1 MQAKRASKCFL
12 LSILLAVLPAPATTA
27 QAHQSVGLV
36 LSGGGAKGIAHI
48 GLIQAL
54 EDNDIPIDYITG
66 TSMGAIV
73 GGLYACGYTPAEMMA
88 LINSEYFGYLSSGKN
103 DPAFTYYFSKAAPSP
118 QMFAMSVGRRDSAER
133 SNTFN
138 PQSLISPMPMSFGF
152 MQIFSAYG
160 AQCRGDFDRL
170 FVPFRCVASDVTEK
184 RKKVMGSGD
193 LGESVRASMSFPLIF
208 QATEIDGQV
217 LYDGGIYDN
226 FPVDVMQT
234 EFAPSVIL
242 GSDVSAP
249 DKGPAN
255 SYFQQL
261 DLLVSRAQSY
271 EVPAEAGIRIRID
284 VSNFGL
290 LDWDRADA
298 IYRAGYRRGIEMM
311 DSIKARVHTRADST
325 ARSIRRA
332 VFKSAT
338 PALRFD
344 SVRVEGAGK
353 RQNEYIRYLF
363 RPAKGTDT
371 IGVDRA
377 RLAFYRALSSGKM
390 SYLRP
395 RARLSE
401 GSSDLFTLDLKAKVK
416 SDFDV
421 GAGAYITSSNNSYL
435 YLRGGYSSLS
445 FSSVSTDLEAWIGQS
460 YMAGALS
467 GRLYIAS
474 ALPSALVLN
483 AVASRRKYYE
493 NEELF
498 FRDNEPA
505 FVTAHE
511 YFAKLAWS
519 MAAGRSG
526 CIDIGLGGGKLRN
539 TFYSAG
545 HADGYREG
553 RHHVDFALGQA
564 FAGYRASTLDNINYP
579 LTGSSLSATFAAVL
593 GKVRCGQAGIDG
605 RGTDRRTAWLQL
617 DAHWRRYTPLSRR
630 WVLGTEARALLS
642 GRKLPGGYEASISSA
657 PAYSPTPAS
666 TNTFNPAFRA
676 NSFVA
681 ATVVP
686 VYKFNSSLSA
696 RLSASVFAPLR
707 GIREGEGGS
716 ARFGKCLDSAEFFGE
731 LDLVYA
737 LPFGNIAGY
746 CNYSS
751 DPGKFRF
758 GISFGIYLP
767 APTFL

>member
-1 MQAKRASKCFL
+1 MQAIRASRCLF
-12 LSILLAVLPAPATTA
+12 LSILLSVLPALLKA

-73 GGLYACGYTPAEMMA
+73 GGLYACGYTPAEMME
-88 LINSEYFGYLSSGKN
+88 LINSDYFGYLSSGKA
-103 DPAFTYYFSKAAPSP
+103 DPAFTYYFSKGSPSP
-118 QMFAMSVGRRDSAER
+118 QMFAMSVGGRDSTAR
-133 SNTFN
+133 SKIFN

-160 AQCRGDFDRL
+160 AQCDGNFDRL
-170 FVPFRCVASDVTEK
+170 FVPFRCVASDVAQK
-184 RKKVMGSGD
+184 RKKVMGAGD
-193 LGESVRASMSFPLIF
+193 LGESIRASMSFPLIF

-226 FPVDVMQT
+226 FPVGVMQT
-234 EFAPSVIL
+234 EFAPSVII

-249 DKGPAN
+249 SDGPAN

-271 EVPAEAGIRIRID
+271 EVPPETGIKVRID

-298 IYRAGYRRGIEMM
+298 IYRAGYSRGIEMM
-311 DSIKARVHTRADST
+311 DSIKARIPTRADST
-325 ARSIRRA
+325 ARRLRRA
-332 VFKSAT
+332 VFKSGT

-344 SVRVEGAGK
+344 SVNVEGATK
-353 RQNEYIRYLF
+353 RQNEYIKYLF
-363 RPAKGTDT
+363 HPAKGTDT
-371 IGVDRA
+371 IGIDRA

-395 RARLSE
+395 RAHVNNDSA
-401 GSSDLFTLDLKAKVK
+401 GLFTLDLKALVK
-416 SDFDV
+416 SNFSV

-445 FSSVSTDLEAWIGQS
+445 FSSVSTDIEAWIGQS
-460 YMAGALS
+460 YMAGALT
-467 GRLYIAS
+467 GRLDIAS

-493 NEELF
+493 DEELF

-511 YFAKLAWS
+511 YFAKLAWA
-519 MAAGRSG
+519 MAAGRRG
-526 CIDIGLGGGKLRN
+526 CVDIGLGGGKLRN
-539 TFYSAG
+539 TFYSPG
-545 HADGYREG
+545 HEGGYREG

-564 FAGYRASTLDNINYP
+564 FAAYRSSTLDNINYP
-579 LTGSSLSATFAAVL
+579 LSGSSLNASFAAVL
-593 GKVRCGQAGIDG
+593 GKATCGQAGADG
-605 RGTDRRTAWLQL
+605 RGTDKHMAWLQL
-617 DAHWRRYTPLSRR
+617 DAHWRNYISLGRH

-642 GRKLPGGYEASISSA
+642 NRPLPGSYEASVSSA

-666 TNTFNPAFRA
+666 TNTFNPALRA
-676 NSFVA
+676 NSFLA

-696 RLSASVFAPLR
+696 RFSASVFAPLR
-707 GIREGEGGS
+707 GIREGDGGT
-716 ARFGKCLDSAEFFGE
+716 ARFGRCFDSTEFFGE
-731 LDLVYA
+731 LNLVYA

-751 DPGKFRF
+751 SPGKFHG

-767 APTFL
+767 APSFL

>member
-1 MQAKRASKCFL
+1 MQAIRASRCLF
-12 LSILLAVLPAPATTA
+12 LSILLSVLPALLKA

-73 GGLYACGYTPAEMMA
+73 GGLYACGYTPAEMME
-88 LINSEYFGYLSSGKN
+88 LINSDYFGYLSSGKA
-103 DPAFTYYFSKAAPSP
+103 DPAFTYYFSKGSPSP
-118 QMFAMSVGRRDSAER
+118 QMFAMSVGGRDSTAR
-133 SNTFN
+133 SKIFN

-160 AQCRGDFDRL
+160 AQCGGNFDRL
-170 FVPFRCVASDVTEK
+170 FVPFRCVASDVAQK

-193 LGESVRASMSFPLIF
+193 LGESIRASMSFPLIF

-226 FPVDVMQT
+226 FPVGVMQT
-234 EFAPSVIL
+234 EFAPSVII

-249 DKGPAN
+249 SDGPAN

-271 EVPAEAGIRIRID
+271 EVPPETGIKVRID

-298 IYRAGYRRGIEMM
+298 IYRAGYSRGIEMM
-311 DSIKARVHTRADST
+311 DSIKARIPTRADST
-325 ARSIRRA
+325 ARRLRRA
-332 VFKSAT
+332 VFKSGT

-344 SVRVEGAGK
+344 SVNVEGATK
-353 RQNEYIRYLF
+353 RQNEYIKYLF
-363 RPAKGTDT
+363 HPAKGTDT
-371 IGVDRA
+371 IGIDRA

-395 RARLSE
+395 RAHVNNDSA
-401 GSSDLFTLDLKAKVK
+401 GLFTLDLKALVK
-416 SDFDV
+416 SNFSV

-445 FSSVSTDLEAWIGQS
+445 FSSVSTDIEAWIGQS
-460 YMAGALS
+460 YMAGALT
-467 GRLYIAS
+467 GRLDIAS

-493 NEELF
+493 DEELF

-511 YFAKLAWS
+511 YFAKLAWA
-519 MAAGRSG
+519 MAAGRRG
-526 CIDIGLGGGKLRN
+526 CVDIGLGGGKLRN
-539 TFYSAG
+539 TFYSPG
-545 HADGYREG
+545 HEGGYREG

-564 FAGYRASTLDNINYP
+564 YAAYRSSTLDNINYP
-579 LTGSSLSATFAAVL
+579 LSGSSLNASFAAVL
-593 GKVRCGQAGIDG
+593 GKATCGQAGADG
-605 RGTDRRTAWLQL
+605 RGTDKHMAWLQL
-617 DAHWRRYTPLSRR
+617 DAHWRNYISLGRH

-642 GRKLPGGYEASISSA
+642 NRPLPGSYEASVSSA

-676 NSFVA
+676 NSFLA

-696 RLSASVFAPLR
+696 RFSASVFAPLR
-707 GIREGEGGS
+707 GIREGDGGT
-716 ARFGKCLDSAEFFGE
+716 ARFGRCFDSTEFFGE
-731 LDLVYA
+731 LNLVYA

-751 DPGKFRF
+751 SPGKFHG

-767 APTFL
+767 APSFL

>member
-1 MQAKRASKCFL
+1 MQAMRASRCLF
-12 LSILLAVLPAPATTA
+12 LSILLSVLPALLKA

-73 GGLYACGYTPAEMMA
+73 GGLYACGYTPAEMME
-88 LINSEYFGYLSSGKN
+88 LINSDYFGYLSAGKA
-103 DPAFTYYFSKAAPSP
+103 DPAFTYYFSKGSPSP
-118 QMFAMSVGRRDSAER
+118 QMFAMSVGGRDSTAR
-133 SNTFN
+133 SKIFN

-160 AQCRGDFDRL
+160 AQCGGNFDRL
-170 FVPFRCVASDVTEK
+170 FVPFRCVASDVAQK
-184 RKKVMGSGD
+184 RKKVMGAGD
-193 LGESVRASMSFPLIF
+193 LGESIRASMSFPLIF

-226 FPVDVMQT
+226 FPVGVMQT
-234 EFAPSVIL
+234 EFAPSVII

-249 DKGPAN
+249 SDGPAN
-255 SYFQQL
+255 SYFQQI

-271 EVPAEAGIRIRID
+271 EVPPETGIKVRID

-298 IYRAGYRRGIEMM
+298 IYRTGYRRGVEMM
-311 DSIKARVHTRADST
+311 DSIKARIPTRADST
-325 ARSIRRA
+325 ARRLRRA
-332 VFKSAT
+332 VFKSGT

-344 SVRVEGAGK
+344 SVNVEGATK
-353 RQNEYIRYLF
+353 RQNEYIKYLF
-363 RPAKGTDT
+363 HPAKGTDT
-371 IGVDRA
+371 IGIDRA

-395 RARLSE
+395 RAHVNNDSA
-401 GSSDLFTLDLKAKVK
+401 GLFTLDLKALVK
-416 SDFDV
+416 SNFSV

-445 FSSVSTDLEAWIGQS
+445 FSSVSTDIEAWIGQS
-460 YMAGALS
+460 YMAGALT
-467 GRLYIAS
+467 GRLDIAS

-493 NEELF
+493 DEELF

-511 YFAKLAWS
+511 YFAKLAWA

-526 CIDIGLGGGKLRN
+526 CVDIGLGGGKLRN
-539 TFYSAG
+539 TFYSPG
-545 HADGYREG
+545 HEGGYREG

-564 FAGYRASTLDNINYP
+564 YAAYRSSTLDNINYP
-579 LTGSSLSATFAAVL
+579 LSGSSLNASFAAVL
-593 GKVRCGQAGIDG
+593 GKATCGQAGADG
-605 RGTDRRTAWLQL
+605 RGTDKHMAWLQL
-617 DAHWRRYTPLSRR
+617 DAHWRNYISLGRH

-642 GRKLPGGYEASISSA
+642 NRPLPGSYEASVSSA

-676 NSFVA
+676 NSFLA

-696 RLSASVFAPLR
+696 RFSASVFAPLR
-707 GIREGEGGS
+707 GIREGDGGT
-716 ARFGKCLDSAEFFGE
+716 ARFGRCFDSTEFFGE
-731 LDLVYA
+731 LNLVYA

-751 DPGKFRF
+751 SPGKFHG

-767 APTFL
+767 APSFL

>member
-1 MQAKRASKCFL
+1 MQAMRASRCLF
-12 LSILLAVLPAPATTA
+12 LSILLTVLPALLKA

-73 GGLYACGYTPAEMMA
+73 GGLYACGYTPAEMME
-88 LINSEYFGYLSSGKN
+88 LINSDYFGYLSSGKA
-103 DPAFTYYFSKAAPSP
+103 DPAFTYYFSKGSPSP
-118 QMFAMSVGRRDSAER
+118 QMFAMSVGGRDSTAR
-133 SNTFN
+133 SKIFN

-160 AQCRGDFDRL
+160 AQCGGNFDRL
-170 FVPFRCVASDVTEK
+170 FVPFRCVASDVAQK
-184 RKKVMGSGD
+184 RKKVMGAGD
-193 LGESVRASMSFPLIF
+193 LGESIRASMSFPLIF

-226 FPVDVMQT
+226 FPVGVMQT
-234 EFAPSVIL
+234 EFAPSVII

-249 DKGPAN
+249 SDGPAN

-271 EVPAEAGIRIRID
+271 EVPPEAGIKVRID

-311 DSIKARVHTRADST
+311 DSIKTRIPTRADST
-325 ARSIRRA
+325 ARRLRRA
-332 VFKSAT
+332 VFKSGT

-344 SVRVEGAGK
+344 SVNVEGATK
-353 RQNEYIRYLF
+353 RQNEYIKYLF
-363 RPAKGTDT
+363 HPAKGTDT
-371 IGVDRA
+371 IGIDRA

-395 RARLSE
+395 RAHVNNDSA
-401 GSSDLFTLDLKAKVK
+401 GLFTLDLKALVK
-416 SDFDV
+416 SNFSV

-445 FSSVSTDLEAWIGQS
+445 FSSVSTDIEAWIGQS
-460 YMAGALS
+460 YMAGALT
-467 GRLYIAS
+467 GRLDIAS
-474 ALPSALVLN
+474 ALPSALVLK

-493 NEELF
+493 DEELF

-511 YFAKLAWS
+511 YFAKLAWA

-526 CIDIGLGGGKLRN
+526 CVDIGLGGGKLRN
-539 TFYSAG
+539 TFYSPG
-545 HADGYREG
+545 HQGGYREG

-564 FAGYRASTLDNINYP
+564 YAAYRSSTLDNINYP
-579 LTGSSLSATFAAVL
+579 LSGSSLNASFAAVL
-593 GKVRCGQAGIDG
+593 GKATCGQAGADG
-605 RGTDRRTAWLQL
+605 RGTDKHMAWLQL
-617 DAHWRRYTPLSRR
+617 DAHWRNYISLGRH

-642 GRKLPGGYEASISSA
+642 NRPLPGSYEASVSSA

-676 NSFVA
+676 NSFLA

-696 RLSASVFAPLR
+696 RFSASVFAPLR
-707 GIREGEGGS
+707 GIREGDGGT
-716 ARFGKCLDSAEFFGE
+716 ARFGRCFDSTEFFGE
-731 LDLVYA
+731 LNLVYA

-751 DPGKFRF
+751 SPGKFHG

-767 APTFL
+767 APSFL

>member
-1 MQAKRASKCFL
+1 MQAMRASRCLF
-12 LSILLAVLPAPATTA
+12 LSILLTVLPVLLKA

-73 GGLYACGYTPAEMMA
+73 GGLYACGYTPAEMME
-88 LINSEYFGYLSSGKN
+88 LINSDYFGYLSSGKA
-103 DPAFTYYFSKAAPSP
+103 DPAFTYYFSKGSPSP
-118 QMFAMSVGRRDSAER
+118 QMFAMSVGGRDSTAR
-133 SNTFN
+133 SKIFN

-160 AQCRGDFDRL
+160 AQCDGNFDRL
-170 FVPFRCVASDVTEK
+170 FVPFRCVASDVAQK

-193 LGESVRASMSFPLIF
+193 LGESIRASMSFPLIF

-226 FPVDVMQT
+226 FPVGVMQT
-234 EFAPSVIL
+234 EFAPSVII

-249 DKGPAN
+249 SDGPAN

-271 EVPAEAGIRIRID
+271 EVPPEAGIKVRID

-311 DSIKARVHTRADST
+311 DSIKTRIPTRADST
-325 ARSIRRA
+325 ARRLRRA
-332 VFKSAT
+332 VFKSGT

-344 SVRVEGAGK
+344 SVNVEGATK
-353 RQNEYIRYLF
+353 RQNEYIKYLF
-363 RPAKGTDT
+363 HPAKGTDT
-371 IGVDRA
+371 IGIDRA

-395 RARLSE
+395 RAHVNNDSA
-401 GSSDLFTLDLKAKVK
+401 GLFTLDLKALVK
-416 SDFDV
+416 SNFSV

-445 FSSVSTDLEAWIGQS
+445 FSSVSTDIEAWIGQS
-460 YMAGALS
+460 YMAGALT
-467 GRLYIAS
+467 GRLDIAS

-493 NEELF
+493 DEELF

-511 YFAKLAWS
+511 YFAKLAWA
-519 MAAGRSG
+519 MAAGRRG
-526 CIDIGLGGGKLRN
+526 CVDIGLGGGKLRN
-539 TFYSAG
+539 TFYSPG
-545 HADGYREG
+545 HEGGYREG

-564 FAGYRASTLDNINYP
+564 FAAYRSSTLDNINYP
-579 LTGSSLSATFAAVL
+579 LSGSSLNASFAAVL
-593 GKVRCGQAGIDG
+593 GKATCGQAGADG
-605 RGTDRRTAWLQL
+605 RGTDKHMAWLQL
-617 DAHWRRYTPLSRR
+617 DAHWRNYISLGRH

-642 GRKLPGGYEASISSA
+642 NRPLPGSYEASVSSA

-676 NSFVA
+676 NSFLA

-696 RLSASVFAPLR
+696 RFSASVFAPLR
-707 GIREGEGGS
+707 GIREGDGGT
-716 ARFGKCLDSAEFFGE
+716 ARFGRCFDSTEFFGE
-731 LDLVYA
+731 LNLVYA

-751 DPGKFRF
+751 SPGKFHG

-767 APTFL
+767 APSFL

>member
-1 MQAKRASKCFL
+1 MQAMRASRCLF
-12 LSILLAVLPAPATTA
+12 LSILLSVLPALLKA

-73 GGLYACGYTPAEMMA
+73 GGLYACGYTPAEMME
-88 LINSEYFGYLSSGKN
+88 LINSDYFGYLSSGKA
-103 DPAFTYYFSKAAPSP
+103 DPAFTYYFSKGSPSP
-118 QMFAMSVGRRDSAER
+118 QMFAMSVGGRDSTAR
-133 SNTFN
+133 SKIFN

-160 AQCRGDFDRL
+160 AQCGGNFDRL
-170 FVPFRCVASDVTEK
+170 FVPFRCVASDVAQK
-184 RKKVMGSGD
+184 RKKVMGAGD
-193 LGESVRASMSFPLIF
+193 LGESIRASMSFPLIF

-226 FPVDVMQT
+226 FPVGVMQT
-234 EFAPSVIL
+234 EFAPSVII

-249 DKGPAN
+249 SDGPAN

-271 EVPAEAGIRIRID
+271 EVPPETGIKVRID

-298 IYRAGYRRGIEMM
+298 IYRAGYSRGIEMM
-311 DSIKARVHTRADST
+311 DSIKARIPTRADST
-325 ARSIRRA
+325 ARRLRRA
-332 VFKSAT
+332 VFKSGT

-344 SVRVEGAGK
+344 SVNVEGATK
-353 RQNEYIRYLF
+353 RQNEYIKYLF
-363 RPAKGTDT
+363 HPAKGTDT
-371 IGVDRA
+371 IGIDRA

-395 RARLSE
+395 RAHVNNDSA
-401 GSSDLFTLDLKAKVK
+401 GLFTLDLKALVK
-416 SDFDV
+416 SNFSV

-445 FSSVSTDLEAWIGQS
+445 FSSVSTDIEAWIGQS
-460 YMAGALS
+460 YMAGALT
-467 GRLYIAS
+467 GRLDIAS

-493 NEELF
+493 DEELF

-511 YFAKLAWS
+511 YFAKLAWA
-519 MAAGRSG
+519 MAAGRRG
-526 CIDIGLGGGKLRN
+526 CVDIGLGGGKLRN
-539 TFYSAG
+539 TFYSPG
-545 HADGYREG
+545 HEGGYREG

-564 FAGYRASTLDNINYP
+564 YAAYRSSTLDNINYP
-579 LTGSSLSATFAAVL
+579 LSGSSLNASFAAVL
-593 GKVRCGQAGIDG
+593 GKATCGQAGADG
-605 RGTDRRTAWLQL
+605 RGTDKHMAWLQL
-617 DAHWRRYTPLSRR
+617 DAHWRNYISLGRH

-642 GRKLPGGYEASISSA
+642 NRPLPGSYEASVSSA

-666 TNTFNPAFRA
+666 TNTFNPALRA
-676 NSFVA
+676 NSFLA

-696 RLSASVFAPLR
+696 RFSASVFAPLR
-707 GIREGEGGS
+707 GIREGDGGT
-716 ARFGKCLDSAEFFGE
+716 ARFGRCFDSTEFFGE
-731 LDLVYA
+731 LNLVYA

-751 DPGKFRF
+751 SPGKFHG

-767 APTFL
+767 APSFL

>member
-1 MQAKRASKCFL
+1 MQAIRASRCLF
-12 LSILLAVLPAPATTA
+12 LSILLSVLPALLKA

-73 GGLYACGYTPAEMMA
+73 GGLYACGYTPAEMME
-88 LINSEYFGYLSSGKN
+88 LINSDYFGYLSSGKA
-103 DPAFTYYFSKAAPSP
+103 DPAFTYYFSKGSPSP
-118 QMFAMSVGRRDSAER
+118 QMFAMSVGGRDSTAR
-133 SNTFN
+133 SKIFN

-160 AQCRGDFDRL
+160 AQCDGNFDRL
-170 FVPFRCVASDVTEK
+170 FVPFRCVASDVAQK
-184 RKKVMGSGD
+184 RKKVMGAGD
-193 LGESVRASMSFPLIF
+193 LGESIRASMSFPLIF

-226 FPVDVMQT
+226 FPVGVMQT
-234 EFAPSVIL
+234 EFAPSVII

-249 DKGPAN
+249 SDGPAN

-271 EVPAEAGIRIRID
+271 EVPPETGIKVRID

-311 DSIKARVHTRADST
+311 DSIKTRIPTRADST
-325 ARSIRRA
+325 ARRLRRA
-332 VFKSAT
+332 VFKSGT

-344 SVRVEGAGK
+344 SVNVEGATK
-353 RQNEYIRYLF
+353 RQNEYIKYLF
-363 RPAKGTDT
+363 HPAKGTDT
-371 IGVDRA
+371 IGIDRA

-395 RARLSE
+395 RAHVNNDSA
-401 GSSDLFTLDLKAKVK
+401 GLFTLDLKALVK
-416 SDFDV
+416 SNFSV

-445 FSSVSTDLEAWIGQS
+445 FSSVSTDIEAWIGQS
-460 YMAGALS
+460 YMAGALT
-467 GRLYIAS
+467 GRLDIAS

-493 NEELF
+493 DEELF

-511 YFAKLAWS
+511 YFAKLAWA
-519 MAAGRSG
+519 MAAGRRG
-526 CIDIGLGGGKLRN
+526 CVDIGLGGGKLRN
-539 TFYSAG
+539 TFYSPG
-545 HADGYREG
+545 HEGGYREG

-564 FAGYRASTLDNINYP
+564 FAAYRSSTLDNINYP
-579 LTGSSLSATFAAVL
+579 LSGSSLNASFAAVL
-593 GKVRCGQAGIDG
+593 GKATCGQAGADG
-605 RGTDRRTAWLQL
+605 RGTDKHMAWLQL
-617 DAHWRRYTPLSRR
+617 DAHWRNYISLGRH

-642 GRKLPGGYEASISSA
+642 NRPLPGSYEASVSSA

-666 TNTFNPAFRA
+666 TNTFNPALRA
-676 NSFVA
+676 NSFLA

-696 RLSASVFAPLR
+696 RFSASVFAPLR
-707 GIREGEGGS
+707 GIREGDGGT
-716 ARFGKCLDSAEFFGE
+716 ARFGRCFDSTEFFGE
-731 LDLVYA
+731 LNLVYA

-751 DPGKFRF
+751 SPGKFHG

-767 APTFL
+767 APSFL

>member
-1 MQAKRASKCFL
+1 MQAIRASRCLF
-12 LSILLAVLPAPATTA
+12 LSILLTVLPALLKA

-73 GGLYACGYTPAEMMA
+73 GGLYACGYTPAEMME
-88 LINSEYFGYLSSGKN
+88 LINSDYFGYLSSGKA
-103 DPAFTYYFSKAAPSP
+103 DPAFTYYFSKGSPSP
-118 QMFAMSVGRRDSAER
+118 QMFAMSVGGRDSTAR
-133 SNTFN
+133 SKIFN

-160 AQCRGDFDRL
+160 AQCGGNFDRL
-170 FVPFRCVASDVTEK
+170 FVPFRCVASDVAQK
-184 RKKVMGSGD
+184 RKKVMGAGD
-193 LGESVRASMSFPLIF
+193 LGESIRASMSFPLIF

-226 FPVDVMQT
+226 FPVGVMQT
-234 EFAPSVIL
+234 EFAPSVII

-249 DKGPAN
+249 SDGPAN

-271 EVPAEAGIRIRID
+271 EVPPETGIKVRID

-298 IYRAGYRRGIEMM
+298 IYRAGYSRGIEMM
-311 DSIKARVHTRADST
+311 DSIKARIPTRADST
-325 ARSIRRA
+325 ARRLRRA
-332 VFKSAT
+332 VFKSGT

-344 SVRVEGAGK
+344 SVNVEGATK
-353 RQNEYIRYLF
+353 RQNEYIKYLF
-363 RPAKGTDT
+363 HPAKGTDT
-371 IGVDRA
+371 IGIDRA

-395 RARLSE
+395 RAHVNNDSA
-401 GSSDLFTLDLKAKVK
+401 GLFTLDLKALVK
-416 SDFDV
+416 SNFSV

-445 FSSVSTDLEAWIGQS
+445 FSSVSTDIEAWIGQS
-460 YMAGALS
+460 YMAGALT
-467 GRLYIAS
+467 GRLDIAS

-493 NEELF
+493 DEELF

-511 YFAKLAWS
+511 YFAKLAWA

-526 CIDIGLGGGKLRN
+526 CVDIGLGGGKLRN
-539 TFYSAG
+539 TFYSPG
-545 HADGYREG
+545 HEGGYREG

-564 FAGYRASTLDNINYP
+564 YAAYRSSTLDNINYP
-579 LTGSSLSATFAAVL
+579 LSGSSLNASFAAVL
-593 GKVRCGQAGIDG
+593 GKATCGQAGADG
-605 RGTDRRTAWLQL
+605 RGTDKHMAWLQL
-617 DAHWRRYTPLSRR
+617 DAHWRNYISLGRH

-642 GRKLPGGYEASISSA
+642 NRPLPGSYEASVSSA

-676 NSFVA
+676 NSFLA

-696 RLSASVFAPLR
+696 RFSASVFAPLR
-707 GIREGEGGS
+707 GIREGDGGT
-716 ARFGKCLDSAEFFGE
+716 ARFGRCFDSTEFFGE
-731 LDLVYA
+731 LNLVYA

-751 DPGKFRF
+751 SPGKFHG

-767 APTFL
+767 APSFL

>member
-1 MQAKRASKCFL
+1 MQAMRASRCLF
-12 LSILLAVLPAPATTA
+12 LSILLSVLPALLKA

-73 GGLYACGYTPAEMMA
+73 GGLYACGYTPAEMME
-88 LINSEYFGYLSSGKN
+88 LINSDYFGYLSAGKA
-103 DPAFTYYFSKAAPSP
+103 DPAFTYYFSKGSPSP
-118 QMFAMSVGRRDSAER
+118 QMFAMSVGGRDSTAR
-133 SNTFN
+133 SKIFN

-160 AQCRGDFDRL
+160 AQCGGNFDRL
-170 FVPFRCVASDVTEK
+170 FVPFRCVASDVAQK
-184 RKKVMGSGD
+184 RKKVMGAGD
-193 LGESVRASMSFPLIF
+193 LGESIRASMSFPLIF

-226 FPVDVMQT
+226 FPVGVMQT
-234 EFAPSVIL
+234 EFAPSVII

-249 DKGPAN
+249 SDGPAN

-271 EVPAEAGIRIRID
+271 EVPPETGIKVRID

-298 IYRAGYRRGIEMM
+298 IYRTGYRRGVEMM
-311 DSIKARVHTRADST
+311 DSIKARIPTRADST
-325 ARSIRRA
+325 ARRLRRA
-332 VFKSAT
+332 VFKSGT

-344 SVRVEGAGK
+344 SVNVEGATK
-353 RQNEYIRYLF
+353 RQNEYIKYLF
-363 RPAKGTDT
+363 HPAKGTDT
-371 IGVDRA
+371 IGIDRA

-395 RARLSE
+395 RAHVNNDSA
-401 GSSDLFTLDLKAKVK
+401 GLFTLDLKALVK
-416 SDFDV
+416 SNFSV

-445 FSSVSTDLEAWIGQS
+445 FSSVSTDIEAWIGQS
-460 YMAGALS
+460 YMAGALT
-467 GRLYIAS
+467 GRLDIAS

-493 NEELF
+493 DEELF

-511 YFAKLAWS
+511 YFAKLAWD

-526 CIDIGLGGGKLRN
+526 CVDIGLGGGKLRN
-539 TFYSAG
+539 TFYSPG
-545 HADGYREG
+545 HEGGYREG

-564 FAGYRASTLDNINYP
+564 YAAYRSSTLDNINYP
-579 LTGSSLSATFAAVL
+579 LSGSSLNASFAAVL
-593 GKVRCGQAGIDG
+593 GKATCGQAGADG
-605 RGTDRRTAWLQL
+605 RGTDKHMAWLQL
-617 DAHWRRYTPLSRR
+617 DAHWRNYISLGRH

-642 GRKLPGGYEASISSA
+642 NRPLPGSYEASVSSA

-676 NSFVA
+676 NSFLA

-696 RLSASVFAPLR
+696 RFSASVFAPLR
-707 GIREGEGGS
+707 GIREGDGGT
-716 ARFGKCLDSAEFFGE
+716 ARFGRCFDSTEFFGE
-731 LDLVYA
+731 LNLVYA

-751 DPGKFRF
+751 SPGKFHG

-767 APTFL
+767 APSFL

>member
-1 MQAKRASKCFL
+1 MQAIRASRCLF
-12 LSILLAVLPAPATTA
+12 LSILLTVLPALLKA

-73 GGLYACGYTPAEMMA
+73 GGLYACGYTPAEMME
-88 LINSEYFGYLSSGKN
+88 LINSDYFGYLSSGKT
-103 DPAFTYYFSKAAPSP
+103 DPAFTYYFSKGSPSP
-118 QMFAMSVGRRDSAER
+118 QMFAMSVGGRDSTAR
-133 SNTFN
+133 SKIFN

-160 AQCRGDFDRL
+160 AQCGGNFDRL
-170 FVPFRCVASDVTEK
+170 FVPFRCVASDVAQK
-184 RKKVMGSGD
+184 RKKVMGAGD
-193 LGESVRASMSFPLIF
+193 LGESIRASMSFPLIF

-226 FPVDVMQT
+226 FPVGVMQT
-234 EFAPSVIL
+234 EFAPSVII

-249 DKGPAN
+249 SDGPAN

-271 EVPAEAGIRIRID
+271 DVPPEAGIKVRID

-298 IYRAGYRRGIEMM
+298 IYRAGYSRGIEMM
-311 DSIKARVHTRADST
+311 DSIKARIPTRADST
-325 ARSIRRA
+325 ARRLRRV
-332 VFKSAT
+332 VFKSGT

-344 SVRVEGAGK
+344 SVNVEGATK
-353 RQNEYIRYLF
+353 RQNEYIKYLF
-363 RPAKGTDT
+363 HPAKGTDT
-371 IGVDRA
+371 IGIDRA

-395 RARLSE
+395 RAHVNNDSA
-401 GSSDLFTLDLKAKVK
+401 GLFTLDLKALVK
-416 SDFDV
+416 SNFSV

-445 FSSVSTDLEAWIGQS
+445 FSSVSTDIEAWIGQS
-460 YMAGALS
+460 YMAGALT
-467 GRLYIAS
+467 GRLDIAS

-493 NEELF
+493 DEELF

-511 YFAKLAWS
+511 YFAKLAWA

-526 CIDIGLGGGKLRN
+526 CVDIGLGGGKLRN
-539 TFYSAG
+539 TFYSPG
-545 HADGYREG
+545 HQGGYREG

-564 FAGYRASTLDNINYP
+564 YAAYRSSTLDNINYP
-579 LTGSSLSATFAAVL
+579 LSGSSLNASFAAVL
-593 GKVRCGQAGIDG
+593 GKATCGQAGADG
-605 RGTDRRTAWLQL
+605 RGTDKHMAWLQL
-617 DAHWRRYTPLSRR
+617 DAHWRNYISLGRH

-642 GRKLPGGYEASISSA
+642 NRPLPGSYEASVSSA

-666 TNTFNPAFRA
+666 TNTFNPALRA
-676 NSFVA
+676 NSFLA

-696 RLSASVFAPLR
+696 RFSASVFAPLR
-707 GIREGEGGS
+707 GIREGDGGT
-716 ARFGKCLDSAEFFGE
+716 ARFGRCFDSTEFFGE
-731 LDLVYA
+731 LNLVYA

-751 DPGKFRF
+751 SPGKFHG

-767 APTFL
+767 APSFL

>member
-1 MQAKRASKCFL
+1 MQAMRASRCLF
-12 LSILLAVLPAPATTA
+12 LSILLSVLPALLKA

-73 GGLYACGYTPAEMMA
+73 GGLYACGYTPAEMME
-88 LINSEYFGYLSSGKN
+88 LINSDYFGYLSAGKA
-103 DPAFTYYFSKAAPSP
+103 DPAFTYYFSKGSPSP
-118 QMFAMSVGRRDSAER
+118 QMFAMSVGGRDSTAR
-133 SNTFN
+133 SKIFN

-160 AQCRGDFDRL
+160 AQCGGNFDRL
-170 FVPFRCVASDVTEK
+170 FVPFRCVASDVAQK
-184 RKKVMGSGD
+184 RKKVMGAGD
-193 LGESVRASMSFPLIF
+193 LGESIRASMSFPLIF

-226 FPVDVMQT
+226 FPVGVMQT
-234 EFAPSVIL
+234 EFAPSVII

-249 DKGPAN
+249 SDGPAN

-271 EVPAEAGIRIRID
+271 EVPPETGIKVRID

-298 IYRAGYRRGIEMM
+298 IYRTGYRRGVEMM
-311 DSIKARVHTRADST
+311 DSIKARIPTRADST
-325 ARSIRRA
+325 ARRLRRA
-332 VFKSAT
+332 VFKSGT

-344 SVRVEGAGK
+344 SVNVEGATK
-353 RQNEYIRYLF
+353 RQNEYIKYLF
-363 RPAKGTDT
+363 HPAKGTDT
-371 IGVDRA
+371 IGIDRA

-395 RARLSE
+395 RAHVNNDSA
-401 GSSDLFTLDLKAKVK
+401 GLFTLDLKALVK
-416 SDFDV
+416 SNFSV

-445 FSSVSTDLEAWIGQS
+445 FSSVSTDIEAWIGQS
-460 YMAGALS
+460 YMAGALT
-467 GRLYIAS
+467 GRLDIAS

-493 NEELF
+493 DEELF

-511 YFAKLAWS
+511 YFAKLAWA

-526 CIDIGLGGGKLRN
+526 CVDIGLGGRKLRN
-539 TFYSAG
+539 TFYSPG
-545 HADGYREG
+545 HEGGYREG

-564 FAGYRASTLDNINYP
+564 YAAYRSSTLDNINYP
-579 LTGSSLSATFAAVL
+579 LSGSSLNASFAAVL
-593 GKVRCGQAGIDG
+593 GKATCGQAGADG
-605 RGTDRRTAWLQL
+605 RGTDKHMAWLQL
-617 DAHWRRYTPLSRR
+617 DAHWRNYISLGRH

-642 GRKLPGGYEASISSA
+642 NRPLPGSYEASVSSA

-676 NSFVA
+676 NSFLA

-696 RLSASVFAPLR
+696 RFSASVFAPLR
-707 GIREGEGGS
+707 GIREGDGGT
-716 ARFGKCLDSAEFFGE
+716 ARFGRCFDSTEFFGE
-731 LDLVYA
+731 LNLVYA

-751 DPGKFRF
+751 SPGKFHG

-767 APTFL
+767 APSFL

>member
-1 MQAKRASKCFL
+1 MQAIRASRCLF
-12 LSILLAVLPAPATTA
+12 LSILLGVLPALLKA

-73 GGLYACGYTPAEMMA
+73 GGLYACGYTPAEMME
-88 LINSEYFGYLSSGKN
+88 LINSDYFGYLSAGKA
-103 DPAFTYYFSKAAPSP
+103 DPAFTYYFSKGSPSP
-118 QMFAMSVGRRDSAER
+118 QMFAMSVGGRDSTAR
-133 SNTFN
+133 SKIFN

-160 AQCRGDFDRL
+160 AQCDGNFDRL
-170 FVPFRCVASDVTEK
+170 FVPFRCVASDVAQK

-193 LGESVRASMSFPLIF
+193 LGESIRASMSFPLIF

-226 FPVDVMQT
+226 FPVGVMQT
-234 EFAPSVIL
+234 EFAPSVII

-249 DKGPAN
+249 SDGPAN

-271 EVPAEAGIRIRID
+271 EVPPEAGIKVRID

-298 IYRAGYRRGIEMM
+298 ISRAGYRRGVEMM
-311 DSIKARVHTRADST
+311 DSIKTRIPTRADST
-325 ARSIRRA
+325 ARRLRRA
-332 VFKSAT
+332 VFKSGT

-344 SVRVEGAGK
+344 SVNVEGATK
-353 RQNEYIRYLF
+353 RQNEYIKYLF
-363 RPAKGTDT
+363 HPAKGTDT
-371 IGVDRA
+371 IGIDRA

-395 RARLSE
+395 RAHVNNDSA
-401 GSSDLFTLDLKAKVK
+401 GLFTLDLKALVK
-416 SDFDV
+416 SNFSV

-445 FSSVSTDLEAWIGQS
+445 FSSVSTDIEAWIGQS
-460 YMAGALS
+460 YMAGALT
-467 GRLYIAS
+467 GRLDIAS

-493 NEELF
+493 DEELF

-511 YFAKLAWS
+511 YFAKLAWA
-519 MAAGRSG
+519 MAAGRRG
-526 CIDIGLGGGKLRN
+526 CVDIGLGGGKLRN
-539 TFYSAG
+539 TFYSPG
-545 HADGYREG
+545 HEGGYREG

-564 FAGYRASTLDNINYP
+564 YAAYRSSTLDNINYP
-579 LTGSSLSATFAAVL
+579 LSGSSLNASFAAVL
-593 GKVRCGQAGIDG
+593 GKATCGQAGADG
-605 RGTDRRTAWLQL
+605 RGTDKHMAWLQL
-617 DAHWRRYTPLSRR
+617 DAHWRNYISLGRH

-642 GRKLPGGYEASISSA
+642 NRPLPGSYEASVSSA

-666 TNTFNPAFRA
+666 TNTFNPALRA
-676 NSFVA
+676 NSFLA

-696 RLSASVFAPLR
+696 RFSASVFAPLR
-707 GIREGEGGS
+707 GIREGDGGT
-716 ARFGKCLDSAEFFGE
+716 ARFGRCFDSTEFFGE
-731 LDLVYA
+731 LNLVYA

-751 DPGKFRF
+751 SPGKFHG

-767 APTFL
+767 APSFL

>member
-1 MQAKRASKCFL
+1 MQAIRASRCLF
-12 LSILLAVLPAPATTA
+12 LSILLTVLPALLKA

-73 GGLYACGYTPAEMMA
+73 GGLYACGYTPAEMME
-88 LINSEYFGYLSSGKN
+88 LINSDYFGYLSSGKT
-103 DPAFTYYFSKAAPSP
+103 DPAFTYYFTKGSPSP
-118 QMFAMSVGRRDSAER
+118 QMFAMSVGGRDSTAR
-133 SNTFN
+133 SKIFN

-160 AQCRGDFDRL
+160 AQCGGNFDRL
-170 FVPFRCVASDVTEK
+170 FVPFRCVASDVAQK
-184 RKKVMGSGD
+184 RKKVMGAGD
-193 LGESVRASMSFPLIF
+193 LGESIRASMSFPLIF

-226 FPVDVMQT
+226 FPVGVMQT
-234 EFAPSVIL
+234 EFAPSVII

-249 DKGPAN
+249 SDGPAN

-271 EVPAEAGIRIRID
+271 DVPPEAGIKVRID

-311 DSIKARVHTRADST
+311 DSIKTRIPTRADST
-325 ARSIRRA
+325 ARRLRRA
-332 VFKSAT
+332 VFKSGT

-344 SVRVEGAGK
+344 SVNVEGATK
-353 RQNEYIRYLF
+353 RQNEYIKYLF
-363 RPAKGTDT
+363 HPAKGTDT
-371 IGVDRA
+371 IGIDRA

-395 RARLSE
+395 RAHVNNDSA
-401 GSSDLFTLDLKAKVK
+401 GLFTLDLKALVK
-416 SDFDV
+416 SNFSV

-445 FSSVSTDLEAWIGQS
+445 FSSVSTDIEAWIGQS
-460 YMAGALS
+460 YMAGALT
-467 GRLYIAS
+467 GRLDIAS

-493 NEELF
+493 DEELF

-511 YFAKLAWS
+511 YFAKLAWA

-526 CIDIGLGGGKLRN
+526 CVDIGLGGGKLRN
-539 TFYSAG
+539 TFYSPG
-545 HADGYREG
+545 HQGGYREG

-564 FAGYRASTLDNINYP
+564 YAAYRSSTLDNINYP
-579 LTGSSLSATFAAVL
+579 LSGSSLNASFAAVL
-593 GKVRCGQAGIDG
+593 GKATCGQAGADG
-605 RGTDRRTAWLQL
+605 RGTDKHMAWLQL
-617 DAHWRRYTPLSRR
+617 DAHWRNYISLGRH

-642 GRKLPGGYEASISSA
+642 NRPLPGSYEASVSSA

-676 NSFVA
+676 NSFLA

-696 RLSASVFAPLR
+696 RFSASVFAPLR
-707 GIREGEGGS
+707 GIREGDGGT
-716 ARFGKCLDSAEFFGE
+716 ARFGRCFDSTEFFGE
-731 LDLVYA
+731 LNLVYA

-751 DPGKFRF
+751 SPGKFHG

-767 APTFL
+767 APSFL

>member
-1 MQAKRASKCFL
+1 MQAIRASRCLF
-12 LSILLAVLPAPATTA
+12 LSILLSVLPALLKA

-73 GGLYACGYTPAEMMA
+73 GGLYACGYTPAEMME
-88 LINSEYFGYLSSGKN
+88 LINSDYFGYLSSGKA
-103 DPAFTYYFSKAAPSP
+103 DPAFTYYFSKGSPSP
-118 QMFAMSVGRRDSAER
+118 QMFAMSVGGRDSTAR
-133 SNTFN
+133 SKIFN

-160 AQCRGDFDRL
+160 AQCGGNFDRL
-170 FVPFRCVASDVTEK
+170 FVPFRCVASDVAQK
-184 RKKVMGSGD
+184 RKKVMGAGD
-193 LGESVRASMSFPLIF
+193 LGESIRASMSFPLIF

-226 FPVDVMQT
+226 FPVGVMQT
-234 EFAPSVIL
+234 EFAPSVII

-249 DKGPAN
+249 SDGPAN

-271 EVPAEAGIRIRID
+271 EVPPETGIKVRID

-298 IYRAGYRRGIEMM
+298 IYRAGYSRGIEMM
-311 DSIKARVHTRADST
+311 DSIKARIPTRADST
-325 ARSIRRA
+325 ARRLRRA
-332 VFKSAT
+332 VFKSGT

-344 SVRVEGAGK
+344 SVNVEGATK
-353 RQNEYIRYLF
+353 RQNEYIKYLF
-363 RPAKGTDT
+363 HPAKGTDT
-371 IGVDRA
+371 IGIDRA

-395 RARLSE
+395 RAHVNNDSA
-401 GSSDLFTLDLKAKVK
+401 GLFTLDLKALVK
-416 SDFDV
+416 SNFSV

-445 FSSVSTDLEAWIGQS
+445 FSSVSTDIEAWIGRS
-460 YMAGALS
+460 YMAGALT
-467 GRLYIAS
+467 GRLDIAS

-493 NEELF
+493 DEELF

-511 YFAKLAWS
+511 YFAKLAWA
-519 MAAGRSG
+519 MAAGRRG
-526 CIDIGLGGGKLRN
+526 CVDIGLGGGKLRN
-539 TFYSAG
+539 TFYSPG
-545 HADGYREG
+545 HEGGYREG

-564 FAGYRASTLDNINYP
+564 YAAYRSSTLDNINYP
-579 LTGSSLSATFAAVL
+579 LSGSSLNASFAAVL
-593 GKVRCGQAGIDG
+593 GKATCGQAGADG
-605 RGTDRRTAWLQL
+605 RGTDKHMAWLQL
-617 DAHWRRYTPLSRR
+617 DAHWRNYISLGRH

-642 GRKLPGGYEASISSA
+642 NRPLPGSYEASVSSA

-676 NSFVA
+676 NSFLA

-696 RLSASVFAPLR
+696 RFSASVFAPLR
-707 GIREGEGGS
+707 GIREGDGGT
-716 ARFGKCLDSAEFFGE
+716 ARFGRCFDSTEFFGE
-731 LDLVYA
+731 LNLVYA

-751 DPGKFRF
+751 SPGKFHG

-767 APTFL
+767 APSFL

>member
-1 MQAKRASKCFL
+1 MQAMRASRCLF
-12 LSILLAVLPAPATTA
+12 LSILLSVLPALLKA

-73 GGLYACGYTPAEMMA
+73 GGLYACGYTPAEMME
-88 LINSEYFGYLSSGKN
+88 LINSDYFGYLSAGKA
-103 DPAFTYYFSKAAPSP
+103 DPAFTYYFSKGSPSP
-118 QMFAMSVGRRDSAER
+118 QMFAMSVGGRDSTAR
-133 SNTFN
+133 SKIFN

-160 AQCRGDFDRL
+160 AQCGGNFDRL
-170 FVPFRCVASDVTEK
+170 FVPFRCVASDVAQK
-184 RKKVMGSGD
+184 RKKVMGAGD
-193 LGESVRASMSFPLIF
+193 LGESIRASMSFPLIF

-226 FPVDVMQT
+226 FPVGVMQT
-234 EFAPSVIL
+234 EFAPSVII

-249 DKGPAN
+249 SDGPAN

-271 EVPAEAGIRIRID
+271 EVPPEAGIKVRID

-311 DSIKARVHTRADST
+311 DSIKTRIPTRADST
-325 ARSIRRA
+325 ARRLRRA
-332 VFKSAT
+332 VFKSGT

-344 SVRVEGAGK
+344 SVNVEGATK
-353 RQNEYIRYLF
+353 RQNEYIKYLF
-363 RPAKGTDT
+363 HPAKGTDT
-371 IGVDRA
+371 IGIDRA

-395 RARLSE
+395 RAHVNNDSA
-401 GSSDLFTLDLKAKVK
+401 GLFTLDLKALVK
-416 SDFDV
+416 SNFSV

-445 FSSVSTDLEAWIGQS
+445 FSSVSTDIEAWIGQS
-460 YMAGALS
+460 YMAGALT
-467 GRLYIAS
+467 GRLDIAS
-474 ALPSALVLN
+474 TLPSALVLN

-493 NEELF
+493 DEELF

-511 YFAKLAWS
+511 YFAKLAWA

-526 CIDIGLGGGKLRN
+526 CVDIGLGGGKLRN
-539 TFYSAG
+539 TFYSPG
-545 HADGYREG
+545 HQGGYREG

-564 FAGYRASTLDNINYP
+564 YAAYRSSTLDNINYP
-579 LTGSSLSATFAAVL
+579 LSGSSLNASFAAVL
-593 GKVRCGQAGIDG
+593 GKATCGQAGADG
-605 RGTDRRTAWLQL
+605 RGTDKHMAWLQL
-617 DAHWRRYTPLSRR
+617 DAHWRNYISLGRH

-642 GRKLPGGYEASISSA
+642 NRPLPGSYEASVSSA

-676 NSFVA
+676 NSFLA

-696 RLSASVFAPLR
+696 RFSASVFAPLR
-707 GIREGEGGS
+707 GIREGDGGT
-716 ARFGKCLDSAEFFGE
+716 ARFGRCFDSTEFFGE
-731 LDLVYA
+731 LNLVYA

-751 DPGKFRF
+751 SPGKFHG

-767 APTFL
+767 APSFL

>member
-1 MQAKRASKCFL
+1 MQAIRASRCLF
-12 LSILLAVLPAPATTA
+12 LSILLSVLPALLKA

-73 GGLYACGYTPAEMMA
+73 GGLYACGYTPAEMME
-88 LINSEYFGYLSSGKN
+88 LINSDYFGYLSSGKA
-103 DPAFTYYFSKAAPSP
+103 DPAFTYYFSKGSPSP
-118 QMFAMSVGRRDSAER
+118 QMFAMSVGGRDSTAR
-133 SNTFN
+133 SKIFN

-160 AQCRGDFDRL
+160 AQCDGNFDRL
-170 FVPFRCVASDVTEK
+170 FVPFRCVASDVAQK
-184 RKKVMGSGD
+184 RKKVMGAGD
-193 LGESVRASMSFPLIF
+193 LGESIRASMSFPLIF

-226 FPVDVMQT
+226 FPVGVMQT
-234 EFAPSVIL
+234 EFAPSVII

-249 DKGPAN
+249 SDGPAN

-271 EVPAEAGIRIRID
+271 EVPPETGIKVRID

-298 IYRAGYRRGIEMM
+298 IYRAGYSRGIEMM
-311 DSIKARVHTRADST
+311 DSIKARIPTRADST
-325 ARSIRRA
+325 ARRLRRA
-332 VFKSAT
+332 VFKSGT

-344 SVRVEGAGK
+344 SVNVEGATK
-353 RQNEYIRYLF
+353 RQNEYIKYLF
-363 RPAKGTDT
+363 HPAKGTDT
-371 IGVDRA
+371 IGIDRA

-395 RARLSE
+395 RAHVNNDSA
-401 GSSDLFTLDLKAKVK
+401 GLFTLDLKALVK
-416 SDFDV
+416 SNFSV

-445 FSSVSTDLEAWIGQS
+445 FSSVSTDIEAWIGQS
-460 YMAGALS
+460 YMAGALT
-467 GRLYIAS
+467 GRLDIAS

-493 NEELF
+493 DEELF

-511 YFAKLAWS
+511 YFAKLAWA
-519 MAAGRSG
+519 MAAGRRG
-526 CIDIGLGGGKLRN
+526 CVDIGLGGGKLRN
-539 TFYSAG
+539 TFYSPG
-545 HADGYREG
+545 HEGGYREG

-564 FAGYRASTLDNINYP
+564 YAAYRSSTLDNINYP
-579 LTGSSLSATFAAVL
+579 LSGSSLNASFAAVL
-593 GKVRCGQAGIDG
+593 GKATCGQAGADG
-605 RGTDRRTAWLQL
+605 RGTDKHMAWLQL
-617 DAHWRRYTPLSRR
+617 DAHWRNYISLGRH

-642 GRKLPGGYEASISSA
+642 NRPLPGSYEASVSSA

-666 TNTFNPAFRA
+666 TNTFNPALRA
-676 NSFVA
+676 NSFLA

-696 RLSASVFAPLR
+696 RFSASVFAPLR
-707 GIREGEGGS
+707 GIREGDGGT
-716 ARFGKCLDSAEFFGE
+716 ARFGRCFDSTEFFGK
-731 LDLVYA
+731 LNLVYA

-751 DPGKFRF
+751 SPGKFHG

-767 APTFL
+767 APSFL

>member
-1 MQAKRASKCFL
+1 MQAMRASRCLF
-12 LSILLAVLPAPATTA
+12 LSILLTVLPALLKA

-73 GGLYACGYTPAEMMA
+73 GGLYACGYTPAEMME
-88 LINSEYFGYLSSGKN
+88 LINSDYFGYLSSGKA
-103 DPAFTYYFSKAAPSP
+103 DPAFTYYFSKGSPSP
-118 QMFAMSVGRRDSAER
+118 QMFAMSVGGRDSTAR
-133 SNTFN
+133 SKIFN

-160 AQCRGDFDRL
+160 AQCDGNFDRL
-170 FVPFRCVASDVTEK
+170 FVPFRCVASDVAQK

-193 LGESVRASMSFPLIF
+193 LGESIRASMSFPLIF

-226 FPVDVMQT
+226 FPVGVMQT
-234 EFAPSVIL
+234 EFAPSVII

-249 DKGPAN
+249 SDGPAN

-271 EVPAEAGIRIRID
+271 EVPPEAGIKVRID

-298 IYRAGYRRGIEMM
+298 IYLAGYRRGIEMM
-311 DSIKARVHTRADST
+311 DSIKTRIPTRADST
-325 ARSIRRA
+325 ARRLRRA
-332 VFKSAT
+332 VFKSGT

-344 SVRVEGAGK
+344 SVNVEGATK
-353 RQNEYIRYLF
+353 RQNEYIKYLF
-363 RPAKGTDT
+363 HPAKGTDT
-371 IGVDRA
+371 IGIDRA

-395 RARLSE
+395 RAHVNNDSA
-401 GSSDLFTLDLKAKVK
+401 GLFTLDLKALVK
-416 SDFDV
+416 SNFSV

-445 FSSVSTDLEAWIGQS
+445 FSSVSTDIEAWIGQS
-460 YMAGALS
+460 YMAGALT
-467 GRLYIAS
+467 GRLDIAS

-493 NEELF
+493 DEELF

-511 YFAKLAWS
+511 YFAKLAWA
-519 MAAGRSG
+519 MAAGRRG
-526 CIDIGLGGGKLRN
+526 CVDIGLGGGKLRN
-539 TFYSAG
+539 TFYSPG
-545 HADGYREG
+545 HEGGYREG

-564 FAGYRASTLDNINYP
+564 YAAYRSSTLDNINYP
-579 LTGSSLSATFAAVL
+579 LSGSSLNASFAAVL
-593 GKVRCGQAGIDG
+593 GKATCGQAGADG
-605 RGTDRRTAWLQL
+605 RGTDKHMAWLQL
-617 DAHWRRYTPLSRR
+617 DAHWRNYISLGRH

-642 GRKLPGGYEASISSA
+642 NRPLPGSYEASVSSA

-676 NSFVA
+676 NSFLA

-696 RLSASVFAPLR
+696 RFSASVFAPLR
-707 GIREGEGGS
+707 GIREGDGGT
-716 ARFGKCLDSAEFFGE
+716 ARFGRCFDSTEFFGE
-731 LDLVYA
+731 LNLVYA

-751 DPGKFRF
+751 SPGKFHG

-767 APTFL
+767 APSFL

>member
-1 MQAKRASKCFL
+1 MQAIRASRCLF
-12 LSILLAVLPAPATTA
+12 LSILLTVLPALLKA

-73 GGLYACGYTPAEMMA
+73 GGLYACGYTPAEMME
-88 LINSEYFGYLSSGKN
+88 LINSDYFGYLSSGKT
-103 DPAFTYYFSKAAPSP
+103 DPEFTYYFTKGSPSP
-118 QMFAMSVGRRDSAER
+118 QMFAMSVGGRDSTAR
-133 SNTFN
+133 SKIFN

-160 AQCRGDFDRL
+160 AQCGGNFDRL
-170 FVPFRCVASDVTEK
+170 FVPFRCVASDVAQK
-184 RKKVMGSGD
+184 RKKVMGAGD
-193 LGESVRASMSFPLIF
+193 LGESIRASMSFPLIF

-226 FPVDVMQT
+226 FPVGVMQT
-234 EFAPSVIL
+234 EFAPSVII

-249 DKGPAN
+249 SDGPAN

-271 EVPAEAGIRIRID
+271 EVPPETGIKVRID

-298 IYRAGYRRGIEMM
+298 IYRAGYSRGIEMM
-311 DSIKARVHTRADST
+311 DSIKARIPTRADST
-325 ARSIRRA
+325 ARRLRRA
-332 VFKSAT
+332 VFKSGT

-344 SVRVEGAGK
+344 SVNVEGATK
-353 RQNEYIRYLF
+353 RQNEYIKYLF
-363 RPAKGTDT
+363 HPAKGTDT
-371 IGVDRA
+371 IGIDRA

-395 RARLSE
+395 RAHVNNDSA
-401 GSSDLFTLDLKAKVK
+401 GLFTLDLKALVK
-416 SDFDV
+416 SNFSV

-445 FSSVSTDLEAWIGQS
+445 FSSVSTDIEAWIGQS
-460 YMAGALS
+460 YMAGALT
-467 GRLYIAS
+467 GRLDIAS
-474 ALPSALVLN
+474 TLPSALVLK

-493 NEELF
+493 DEELF

-511 YFAKLAWS
+511 YFAKLAWA

-526 CIDIGLGGGKLRN
+526 CVDIGLGGGKLRN
-539 TFYSAG
+539 TFYSPG
-545 HADGYREG
+545 HEGGYREG

-564 FAGYRASTLDNINYP
+564 YAAYRSSTLDNINYP
-579 LTGSSLSATFAAVL
+579 LSGSSLNASFAAVL
-593 GKVRCGQAGIDG
+593 GKATCGQAGADG
-605 RGTDRRTAWLQL
+605 RGTDKHMAWLQL
-617 DAHWRRYTPLSRR
+617 DAHWRNYISLGRH

-642 GRKLPGGYEASISSA
+642 NRPLPGSYEASVSSA

-676 NSFVA
+676 NSFLA

-696 RLSASVFAPLR
+696 RFSASVFAPLR
-707 GIREGEGGS
+707 GIREGDGGT
-716 ARFGKCLDSAEFFGE
+716 ARFGRCFDSTEFFGE
-731 LDLVYA
+731 LNLVYA

-751 DPGKFRF
+751 SPGKFHG

-767 APTFL
+767 APSFL

>member
-1 MQAKRASKCFL
+1 MQAIRASRCLF
-12 LSILLAVLPAPATTA
+12 LSILLSVLPALLKA

-73 GGLYACGYTPAEMMA
+73 GGLYACGYTPAEMME
-88 LINSEYFGYLSSGKN
+88 LINSDYFGYLSSGKT
-103 DPAFTYYFSKAAPSP
+103 DPAFTYYFSKGSPSP
-118 QMFAMSVGRRDSAER
+118 QMFAMSVGGRDSTAR
-133 SNTFN
+133 SKIFN

-160 AQCRGDFDRL
+160 AQCGGNFDRL
-170 FVPFRCVASDVTEK
+170 FVPFRCVASDVAQK
-184 RKKVMGSGD
+184 RKKVMGAGD
-193 LGESVRASMSFPLIF
+193 LGESIRASMSFPLIF

-226 FPVDVMQT
+226 FPVGVMQT
-234 EFAPSVIL
+234 EFAPSVII

-249 DKGPAN
+249 SDGPAN

-271 EVPAEAGIRIRID
+271 EVPPEAGIKVRID

-311 DSIKARVHTRADST
+311 DSIKTRIPTRADST
-325 ARSIRRA
+325 ARRLRRA
-332 VFKSAT
+332 VFKSGT

-344 SVRVEGAGK
+344 SVNVEGATK
-353 RQNEYIRYLF
+353 RQNEYIKYLF
-363 RPAKGTDT
+363 HPAKGTDT
-371 IGVDRA
+371 IGIDRA

-395 RARLSE
+395 RAHVNNDSA
-401 GSSDLFTLDLKAKVK
+401 GLFTLDLKALVK
-416 SDFDV
+416 SNFSV

-445 FSSVSTDLEAWIGQS
+445 FSSVSTDIEAWIGQS
-460 YMAGALS
+460 YMAGALT
-467 GRLYIAS
+467 GRLDIAS

-493 NEELF
+493 DEELF

-511 YFAKLAWS
+511 YFAKLAWA
-519 MAAGRSG
+519 MAAGRRG
-526 CIDIGLGGGKLRN
+526 CVDIGLGGGKLRN
-539 TFYSAG
+539 TFYSPG
-545 HADGYREG
+545 HEGGYREG

-564 FAGYRASTLDNINYP
+564 YAAYRSSTLDNINYP
-579 LTGSSLSATFAAVL
+579 LSGSSLNASFAAVL
-593 GKVRCGQAGIDG
+593 GKATCGQAGADG
-605 RGTDRRTAWLQL
+605 RGTDKHMAWLQL
-617 DAHWRRYTPLSRR
+617 DAHWRNYISLGRH

-642 GRKLPGGYEASISSA
+642 NRPLPGSYEASVSSA

-676 NSFVA
+676 NSFLA

-696 RLSASVFAPLR
+696 RFSASVFAPLR
-707 GIREGEGGS
+707 GIREGDGGT
-716 ARFGKCLDSAEFFGE
+716 ARFGRCFDSTEFFGE
-731 LDLVYA
+731 LNLVYA

-751 DPGKFRF
+751 SPGKFHG

-767 APTFL
+767 APSFL

>member
-1 MQAKRASKCFL
+1 MQAIRASRCLF
-12 LSILLAVLPAPATTA
+12 LSILLSVLPALLKA

-73 GGLYACGYTPAEMMA
+73 GGLYACGYTPAEMME
-88 LINSEYFGYLSSGKN
+88 LINSDYFGYLSSGKA
-103 DPAFTYYFSKAAPSP
+103 DPAFTYYFSKGSPSP
-118 QMFAMSVGRRDSAER
+118 QMFAMSVGGRDSTAR
-133 SNTFN
+133 SKIFN

-152 MQIFSAYG
+152 MQIFSAHG
-160 AQCRGDFDRL
+160 AQCDGNFDRL
-170 FVPFRCVASDVTEK
+170 FVPFRCVASDVAQK
-184 RKKVMGSGD
+184 RKKVMGAGD
-193 LGESVRASMSFPLIF
+193 LGESIRASMSFPLIF

-226 FPVDVMQT
+226 FPVGVMQT
-234 EFAPSVIL
+234 EFAPSVII

-249 DKGPAN
+249 SDGPAN

-271 EVPAEAGIRIRID
+271 EVPPETGIKVRID

-298 IYRAGYRRGIEMM
+298 IYRAGYSRGIEMM
-311 DSIKARVHTRADST
+311 DSIKARIPTRADST
-325 ARSIRRA
+325 ARRLRRA
-332 VFKSAT
+332 VFKSGT

-344 SVRVEGAGK
+344 SVNVEGATK
-353 RQNEYIRYLF
+353 RQNEYIKYLF
-363 RPAKGTDT
+363 HPAKGTDT
-371 IGVDRA
+371 IGIDRA

-395 RARLSE
+395 RAHVNNDSA
-401 GSSDLFTLDLKAKVK
+401 GLFTLDLKALVK
-416 SDFDV
+416 SNFSV

-445 FSSVSTDLEAWIGQS
+445 FSSVSTDIEAWIGQS
-460 YMAGALS
+460 YMAGALT
-467 GRLYIAS
+467 GRLDIAS

-493 NEELF
+493 DEELF

-511 YFAKLAWS
+511 YFAKLAWA
-519 MAAGRSG
+519 MAAGRRG
-526 CIDIGLGGGKLRN
+526 CVDIGLGGGKLRN
-539 TFYSAG
+539 TFYSPG
-545 HADGYREG
+545 HEGGYREG

-564 FAGYRASTLDNINYP
+564 YAAYRSSTLDNINYP
-579 LTGSSLSATFAAVL
+579 LSGSSLNASFAAVL
-593 GKVRCGQAGIDG
+593 GKATCGQAGADG
-605 RGTDRRTAWLQL
+605 RGTDKHMAWLQL
-617 DAHWRRYTPLSRR
+617 DAHWRNYISLGRH

-642 GRKLPGGYEASISSA
+642 NRPLPGSYEASVSSA

-666 TNTFNPAFRA
+666 TNTFNPALRA
-676 NSFVA
+676 NSFLA

-696 RLSASVFAPLR
+696 RFSASVFAPLR
-707 GIREGEGGS
+707 GIREGEGGT
-716 ARFGKCLDSAEFFGE
+716 ARFGRCFDSTEFFGK
-731 LDLVYA
+731 LNLVYA

-751 DPGKFRF
+751 SPGKFHG

-767 APTFL
+767 APSFL

>member
-1 MQAKRASKCFL
+1 MQAIRASRCLF
-12 LSILLAVLPAPATTA
+12 LSILLTVLPALLKA

-73 GGLYACGYTPAEMMA
+73 GGLYACGYTPAEMME
-88 LINSEYFGYLSSGKN
+88 LINSDYFGYLSSGKA
-103 DPAFTYYFSKAAPSP
+103 DPEFTYYFSKGSPSP
-118 QMFAMSVGRRDSAER
+118 QMFAMSVGGRDSTAR
-133 SNTFN
+133 SKIFN

-160 AQCRGDFDRL
+160 AQCGGNFDRL
-170 FVPFRCVASDVTEK
+170 FVPFRCVASDVAQK
-184 RKKVMGSGD
+184 RKKVMGAGD
-193 LGESVRASMSFPLIF
+193 LGESIRASMSFPLIF

-226 FPVDVMQT
+226 FPVGVMQT
-234 EFAPSVIL
+234 EFAPSVII

-249 DKGPAN
+249 SDGPAN

-271 EVPAEAGIRIRID
+271 EVPPETGIKVRID

-298 IYRAGYRRGIEMM
+298 IYRAGYSRGIEMM
-311 DSIKARVHTRADST
+311 DSIKARIPTRADST
-325 ARSIRRA
+325 ARRLRRA
-332 VFKSAT
+332 VFKSGT

-344 SVRVEGAGK
+344 SVNVEGATK
-353 RQNEYIRYLF
+353 RQNEYIKYLF
-363 RPAKGTDT
+363 HPAKGTDT
-371 IGVDRA
+371 IGIDRA

-395 RARLSE
+395 RAHVNNDSA
-401 GSSDLFTLDLKAKVK
+401 GLFTLDLKALVK
-416 SDFDV
+416 SNFSV

-445 FSSVSTDLEAWIGQS
+445 FSSVSTDIEAWIGQS
-460 YMAGALS
+460 YMAGALT
-467 GRLYIAS
+467 GRLDIAS

-493 NEELF
+493 DEELF

-511 YFAKLAWS
+511 YFAKLAWA
-519 MAAGRSG
+519 MAAGRRG
-526 CIDIGLGGGKLRN
+526 CVDIGLGGGKLRN
-539 TFYSAG
+539 TFYSPG
-545 HADGYREG
+545 HEGGYREG

-564 FAGYRASTLDNINYP
+564 YAAYRSSTLDNINYP
-579 LTGSSLSATFAAVL
+579 LSGSSLNASFAAVL
-593 GKVRCGQAGIDG
+593 GKATCGQAGADG
-605 RGTDRRTAWLQL
+605 RGTDKHMAWLQL
-617 DAHWRRYTPLSRR
+617 DAHWRNYISLGRH

-642 GRKLPGGYEASISSA
+642 NRPLPGSYEASVSSA

-676 NSFVA
+676 NSFLA

-696 RLSASVFAPLR
+696 RFSASVFAPLR
-707 GIREGEGGS
+707 GIREGDGGT
-716 ARFGKCLDSAEFFGE
+716 ARFGRCFDSTEFFGE
-731 LDLVYA
+731 LNLVYA

-751 DPGKFRF
+751 SPGKFHG

-767 APTFL
+767 APSFL

>member
-1 MQAKRASKCFL
+1 MQAMRASRCLF
-12 LSILLAVLPAPATTA
+12 LSILLSVLPALLKA

-66 TSMGAIV
+66 TSMGALV
-73 GGLYACGYTPAEMMA
+73 GGLYACGYTPAEMME
-88 LINSEYFGYLSSGKN
+88 LINSDYFGYLSAGKA
-103 DPAFTYYFSKAAPSP
+103 DPAFTYYFSKGSPSP
-118 QMFAMSVGRRDSAER
+118 QMFAMSVGGRDSTAR
-133 SNTFN
+133 SKIFN

-160 AQCRGDFDRL
+160 AQCGGNFDRL
-170 FVPFRCVASDVTEK
+170 FVPFRCVASDVAQK
-184 RKKVMGSGD
+184 RKKVMGAGD
-193 LGESVRASMSFPLIF
+193 LGESIRASMSFPLIF

-226 FPVDVMQT
+226 FPVGVMQT
-234 EFAPSVIL
+234 EFAPSVII

-249 DKGPAN
+249 SDGPAN

-271 EVPAEAGIRIRID
+271 EVPPETGIKVRID

-298 IYRAGYRRGIEMM
+298 INRTGYRRGVEMM
-311 DSIKARVHTRADST
+311 DSIKARIPTRADST
-325 ARSIRRA
+325 ARRLRRA
-332 VFKSAT
+332 VFKSGT

-344 SVRVEGAGK
+344 SVNVEGATK
-353 RQNEYIRYLF
+353 RQNEYIKYLF
-363 RPAKGTDT
+363 HPAKGTDT
-371 IGVDRA
+371 IGIDRA

-395 RARLSE
+395 RAHVNNDSA
-401 GSSDLFTLDLKAKVK
+401 GLFTLDLKALVK
-416 SDFDV
+416 SNFSV

-445 FSSVSTDLEAWIGQS
+445 FSSVSTDIEAWIGQS
-460 YMAGALS
+460 YMAGALT
-467 GRLYIAS
+467 GRLDIAS

-493 NEELF
+493 DEELF

-511 YFAKLAWS
+511 YFAKLAWA

-526 CIDIGLGGGKLRN
+526 CVDIGLGGGKLRN
-539 TFYSAG
+539 TFYSPG
-545 HADGYREG
+545 HEGGYREG

-564 FAGYRASTLDNINYP
+564 YAAYRSSTLDNINYP
-579 LTGSSLSATFAAVL
+579 LSGSSLNASFAAVL
-593 GKVRCGQAGIDG
+593 GKATCGQAGADG
-605 RGTDRRTAWLQL
+605 RGTDKHMAWLQL
-617 DAHWRRYTPLSRR
+617 DAHWRNYISLGRH

-642 GRKLPGGYEASISSA
+642 NRPLPGSYEASVSSA

-676 NSFVA
+676 NSFLA

-696 RLSASVFAPLR
+696 RFSASVFAPLR
-707 GIREGEGGS
+707 GIREGDGGT
-716 ARFGKCLDSAEFFGE
+716 ARFGRCFDSTEFFGE
-731 LDLVYA
+731 LNLVYA

-751 DPGKFRF
+751 SPGKFHG

-767 APTFL
+767 APSFL

>member
-1 MQAKRASKCFL
+1 MQAMRASRCLF
-12 LSILLAVLPAPATTA
+12 LSILLSVLPALLKA

-73 GGLYACGYTPAEMMA
+73 GGLYACGYTPAEMME
-88 LINSEYFGYLSSGKN
+88 LINSDYFGYLSSGKA
-103 DPAFTYYFSKAAPSP
+103 DPAFTYYFSKGSPSP
-118 QMFAMSVGRRDSAER
+118 QMFAMSVGGRDSTAR
-133 SNTFN
+133 SKIFN

-160 AQCRGDFDRL
+160 AQCDGNFDRL
-170 FVPFRCVASDVTEK
+170 FVPFRCVASDVAQK
-184 RKKVMGSGD
+184 RKKVMGAGD
-193 LGESVRASMSFPLIF
+193 LGESIRASMSFPLIF

-226 FPVDVMQT
+226 FPVGVMQT
-234 EFAPSVIL
+234 EFAPSVII

-249 DKGPAN
+249 SDGPAN

-271 EVPAEAGIRIRID
+271 EVPPETGIKVRID

-298 IYRAGYRRGIEMM
+298 IYRAGYSRGIEMM
-311 DSIKARVHTRADST
+311 DSIKARIPTRADST
-325 ARSIRRA
+325 ARRLRRA
-332 VFKSAT
+332 VFKSGT

-344 SVRVEGAGK
+344 SVNVEGATK
-353 RQNEYIRYLF
+353 RQNEYIKYLF
-363 RPAKGTDT
+363 HPAKGTDT
-371 IGVDRA
+371 IGIDRA

-395 RARLSE
+395 RAHVNNDSA
-401 GSSDLFTLDLKAKVK
+401 GLFTLDLKALVK
-416 SDFDV
+416 SNFSV

-445 FSSVSTDLEAWIGQS
+445 FSSVSTDIEAWIGQS
-460 YMAGALS
+460 YMAGALT
-467 GRLYIAS
+467 GRLDIAS

-493 NEELF
+493 DEELF

-511 YFAKLAWS
+511 YFAKLAWA
-519 MAAGRSG
+519 MAAGRRG
-526 CIDIGLGGGKLRN
+526 CVDIGLGGGKLRN
-539 TFYSAG
+539 TFYSPG
-545 HADGYREG
+545 HEGGYREG

-564 FAGYRASTLDNINYP
+564 YAAYRSSTLDNINYP
-579 LTGSSLSATFAAVL
+579 LSGSSLNASFAAVL
-593 GKVRCGQAGIDG
+593 GKATCGQAGADG
-605 RGTDRRTAWLQL
+605 RGTDKHMAWLQL
-617 DAHWRRYTPLSRR
+617 DAHWRNYISLGRH

-642 GRKLPGGYEASISSA
+642 NRPLPGSYEASVSSA

-666 TNTFNPAFRA
+666 TNTFNPALRA
-676 NSFVA
+676 NSFLA

-696 RLSASVFAPLR
+696 RFSASVFAPLR
-707 GIREGEGGS
+707 GIREGDGGT
-716 ARFGKCLDSAEFFGE
+716 ARFGRCFDSTEFFGK
-731 LDLVYA
+731 LNLVYA

-751 DPGKFRF
+751 SPGKFHG

-767 APTFL
+767 APSFL

>member
-1 MQAKRASKCFL
+1 MQAMRASRCLF
-12 LSILLAVLPAPATTA
+12 LSILLSVLPALLKA

-73 GGLYACGYTPAEMMA
+73 GGLYACGYTPAEMME
-88 LINSEYFGYLSSGKN
+88 LINSDYFGYLSAGKA
-103 DPAFTYYFSKAAPSP
+103 DPAFTYYFSKGSPSP
-118 QMFAMSVGRRDSAER
+118 QMFAMSVGGRDSTAR
-133 SNTFN
+133 SKIFN

-160 AQCRGDFDRL
+160 AQCGGNFDRL
-170 FVPFRCVASDVTEK
+170 FVPFRCVASDVAQK
-184 RKKVMGSGD
+184 RKKVMGAGD
-193 LGESVRASMSFPLIF
+193 LGESIRASMSFPLIF

-226 FPVDVMQT
+226 FPVGVMQT
-234 EFAPSVIL
+234 EFAPSVII

-249 DKGPAN
+249 SDGPAN

-271 EVPAEAGIRIRID
+271 EVPPETGIKVRID

-298 IYRAGYRRGIEMM
+298 IYRTGYRRGVEMM
-311 DSIKARVHTRADST
+311 DSIKARIPTRADST
-325 ARSIRRA
+325 ARRLRRA
-332 VFKSAT
+332 VFKSGT

-344 SVRVEGAGK
+344 SVNVEGATK
-353 RQNEYIRYLF
+353 RQNEYIKYLF
-363 RPAKGTDT
+363 HPAKGTDT
-371 IGVDRA
+371 IGIDRA

-395 RARLSE
+395 RAHVNNDSA
-401 GSSDLFTLDLKAKVK
+401 GLFTLDLKALVK
-416 SDFDV
+416 SNFSV

-445 FSSVSTDLEAWIGQS
+445 FSSVSTDIEAWIGQS
-460 YMAGALS
+460 YMAGALT
-467 GRLYIAS
+467 GRLDIAS

-493 NEELF
+493 DEELF

-511 YFAKLAWS
+511 YFAKLAWA
-519 MAAGRSG
+519 MAAGRRG
-526 CIDIGLGGGKLRN
+526 CVDIGLGGGKLRN
-539 TFYSAG
+539 TFYSPG
-545 HADGYREG
+545 HEGGYREG

-564 FAGYRASTLDNINYP
+564 YAAYRSSTLDNINYP
-579 LTGSSLSATFAAVL
+579 LSGSSLNASFAAVL
-593 GKVRCGQAGIDG
+593 GKATCGQAGADG
-605 RGTDRRTAWLQL
+605 RGTDKHMAWLQL
-617 DAHWRRYTPLSRR
+617 DAHWRNYISLGRH

-642 GRKLPGGYEASISSA
+642 NRPLPGSYEASVSSA

-676 NSFVA
+676 NSFLA

-686 VYKFNSSLSA
+686 IYKFNSSLSA
-696 RLSASVFAPLR
+696 RFSASVFAPLR
-707 GIREGEGGS
+707 GIREGDGGT
-716 ARFGKCLDSAEFFGE
+716 ARFGRCFDSTEFFGE
-731 LDLVYA
+731 LNLVYA

-751 DPGKFRF
+751 SPGKFHG

-767 APTFL
+767 APSFL

>member
-1 MQAKRASKCFL
+1 MQAIRASRCLF
-12 LSILLAVLPAPATTA
+12 LSILLTVLPALLKA

-73 GGLYACGYTPAEMMA
+73 GGLYACGYTPAEMME
-88 LINSEYFGYLSSGKN
+88 LINSDYFGYLSSGKA
-103 DPAFTYYFSKAAPSP
+103 DPAFTYYFSKGSPSP
-118 QMFAMSVGRRDSAER
+118 QMFAMSVGGRDSTAR
-133 SNTFN
+133 SKIFN

-160 AQCRGDFDRL
+160 AQCGGNFDRL
-170 FVPFRCVASDVTEK
+170 FVPFRCVASDVAQK
-184 RKKVMGSGD
+184 RKKVMGAGD
-193 LGESVRASMSFPLIF
+193 LGESIRASMSFPLIF

-226 FPVDVMQT
+226 FPVGVMQT
-234 EFAPSVIL
+234 EFAPSVII

-249 DKGPAN
+249 SDGPAN

-271 EVPAEAGIRIRID
+271 DVPPETGIKVRID

-298 IYRAGYRRGIEMM
+298 IYRAGYSRGIEMM
-311 DSIKARVHTRADST
+311 DSIKARIPTRADST
-325 ARSIRRA
+325 ARRLRRA
-332 VFKSAT
+332 VFKSGT

-344 SVRVEGAGK
+344 SVNVEGATK
-353 RQNEYIRYLF
+353 RQNEYIKYLF
-363 RPAKGTDT
+363 HPAKGTDT
-371 IGVDRA
+371 IGIDRA

-395 RARLSE
+395 RAHVNNDSA
-401 GSSDLFTLDLKAKVK
+401 GLFTLDLKALVK
-416 SDFDV
+416 SNFSV

-445 FSSVSTDLEAWIGQS
+445 FSSVSTDIEAWIGQS
-460 YMAGALS
+460 YMAGALT
-467 GRLYIAS
+467 GRLDIAS

-493 NEELF
+493 DEELF

-511 YFAKLAWS
+511 YFAKLAWA
-519 MAAGRSG
+519 MAAGRRG
-526 CIDIGLGGGKLRN
+526 CVDIGLGGGKLRN
-539 TFYSAG
+539 TFYSPG
-545 HADGYREG
+545 HEGGYREG

-564 FAGYRASTLDNINYP
+564 YAAYRSSTLDNINYP
-579 LTGSSLSATFAAVL
+579 LSGSSLNASFAAVL
-593 GKVRCGQAGIDG
+593 GKATCGQAGADG
-605 RGTDRRTAWLQL
+605 RGTDKHMAWLQL
-617 DAHWRRYTPLSRR
+617 DAHWRNYISLGRH

-642 GRKLPGGYEASISSA
+642 NRPLPGSYEASVSSA

-676 NSFVA
+676 NSFLA

-696 RLSASVFAPLR
+696 RFSASVFAPLR
-707 GIREGEGGS
+707 GIREGDGGT
-716 ARFGKCLDSAEFFGE
+716 ARFGRCFDSTEFFGE
-731 LDLVYA
+731 LNLVYA

-751 DPGKFRF
+751 SPGKFHG

-767 APTFL
+767 APSFL

>member
-1 MQAKRASKCFL
+1 MQAIRASRCLF
-12 LSILLAVLPAPATTA
+12 LSILLTVLPALLKA

-73 GGLYACGYTPAEMMA
+73 GGLYACGYTPAEMME
-88 LINSEYFGYLSSGKN
+88 LINSDYFGYLSSGKT
-103 DPAFTYYFSKAAPSP
+103 DPAFTYYFSKGSPSP
-118 QMFAMSVGRRDSAER
+118 QMFAMSVGGRDSTAR
-133 SNTFN
+133 SKIFN

-160 AQCRGDFDRL
+160 AQCGGNFDRL
-170 FVPFRCVASDVTEK
+170 FVPFRCVASDVAQK
-184 RKKVMGSGD
+184 RKKVMGAGD
-193 LGESVRASMSFPLIF
+193 LGESIRASMSFPLIF

-226 FPVDVMQT
+226 FPVGVMQT
-234 EFAPSVIL
+234 EFAPSVII

-249 DKGPAN
+249 SDGPAN

-271 EVPAEAGIRIRID
+271 DVPPEAGIKVRID

-311 DSIKARVHTRADST
+311 DSIKTRIPTRADST
-325 ARSIRRA
+325 ARRLRRA
-332 VFKSAT
+332 VFKSGT

-344 SVRVEGAGK
+344 SVNVEGATK
-353 RQNEYIRYLF
+353 RQNEYIKYLF
-363 RPAKGTDT
+363 HPAKGTDT
-371 IGVDRA
+371 IGIDRA

-395 RARLSE
+395 RAHVNNDSA
-401 GSSDLFTLDLKAKVK
+401 GLFTLDLKALVK
-416 SDFDV
+416 SNFSV

-445 FSSVSTDLEAWIGQS
+445 FSSVSTDIEAWIGQS
-460 YMAGALS
+460 YMAGALT
-467 GRLYIAS
+467 GRLDIAS
-474 ALPSALVLN
+474 TLPSALVLN

-493 NEELF
+493 DEELF

-511 YFAKLAWS
+511 YFAKLAWA

-526 CIDIGLGGGKLRN
+526 CVDIGLGGGKLRN
-539 TFYSAG
+539 TFYSPG
-545 HADGYREG
+545 HQGGYREG

-564 FAGYRASTLDNINYP
+564 YAAYRSSTLDNINYP
-579 LTGSSLSATFAAVL
+579 LSGSSLNASFAAVL
-593 GKVRCGQAGIDG
+593 GKATCGQAGADG
-605 RGTDRRTAWLQL
+605 RGTDKHMAWLQL
-617 DAHWRRYTPLSRR
+617 DAHWRNYISLGRH
-630 WVLGTEARALLS
+630 WVLGTEARTLLS
-642 GRKLPGGYEASISSA
+642 NRPLPGSYEASVSSA

-676 NSFVA
+676 NSFLA

-696 RLSASVFAPLR
+696 RFSASVFAPLR
-707 GIREGEGGS
+707 GIREGDGGT
-716 ARFGKCLDSAEFFGE
+716 ARFGRCFDSTEFFGE
-731 LDLVYA
+731 LNLVYA

-751 DPGKFRF
+751 SPGKFHG

-767 APTFL
+767 APSFL

>member
-1 MQAKRASKCFL
+1 MQAMRASRCLF
-12 LSILLAVLPAPATTA
+12 LSILLTVLPALLKA

-73 GGLYACGYTPAEMMA
+73 GGLYACGYTPAEMME
-88 LINSEYFGYLSSGKN
+88 LINSDYFGYLSSGKA
-103 DPAFTYYFSKAAPSP
+103 DPAFTYYFSKGSPSP
-118 QMFAMSVGRRDSAER
+118 QMFAMSVGGRDSTAR
-133 SNTFN
+133 SKIFN

-152 MQIFSAYG
+152 MQIFSADG
-160 AQCRGDFDRL
+160 AQCDGNFDRL
-170 FVPFRCVASDVTEK
+170 FVPFRCVASDVAQK

-193 LGESVRASMSFPLIF
+193 LGESIRASMSFPLIF

-226 FPVDVMQT
+226 FPVGVMQT
-234 EFAPSVIL
+234 EFAPSVII

-249 DKGPAN
+249 SDGPAN

-271 EVPAEAGIRIRID
+271 EVPPEAGIKVRID

-311 DSIKARVHTRADST
+311 DSIKTRIPTRADST
-325 ARSIRRA
+325 ARRLRRA
-332 VFKSAT
+332 VFKSGT

-344 SVRVEGAGK
+344 SVNVEGATK
-353 RQNEYIRYLF
+353 RQNEYIKYLF
-363 RPAKGTDT
+363 HPAKGTDT
-371 IGVDRA
+371 IGIDRA

-395 RARLSE
+395 RAHVNNDSA
-401 GSSDLFTLDLKAKVK
+401 GLFTLDLKALVK
-416 SDFDV
+416 SNFSV

-445 FSSVSTDLEAWIGQS
+445 FSSVSTDIEAWIGQS
-460 YMAGALS
+460 YMAGALT
-467 GRLYIAS
+467 GRLDIAS

-493 NEELF
+493 DEELF

-511 YFAKLAWS
+511 YFAKLAWA
-519 MAAGRSG
+519 MAAGRRG
-526 CIDIGLGGGKLRN
+526 CVDIGLGGGKLRN
-539 TFYSAG
+539 TFYSPG
-545 HADGYREG
+545 HEGGYREG

-564 FAGYRASTLDNINYP
+564 FAAYRSSTLDNINYP
-579 LTGSSLSATFAAVL
+579 LSGSSLNASFAAVL
-593 GKVRCGQAGIDG
+593 GKATCGQAGADG
-605 RGTDRRTAWLQL
+605 RGTDKHMAWLQL
-617 DAHWRRYTPLSRR
+617 DAHWRNYISLGRH

-642 GRKLPGGYEASISSA
+642 NRPLPGSYEASVSSA

-666 TNTFNPAFRA
+666 TNTFNPALRA
-676 NSFVA
+676 NSFLA

-696 RLSASVFAPLR
+696 RFSASVFAPLR
-707 GIREGEGGS
+707 GIREGDGGT
-716 ARFGKCLDSAEFFGE
+716 ARFGRCFDSTEFFGE
-731 LDLVYA
+731 LNLVYA

-751 DPGKFRF
+751 SPGKFHG

-767 APTFL
+767 APSFL

>member
-1 MQAKRASKCFL
+1 MQAMRASRCLF
-12 LSILLAVLPAPATTA
+12 LSILLSVLPALLKA

-73 GGLYACGYTPAEMMA
+73 GGLYACGYTPAEMME
-88 LINSEYFGYLSSGKN
+88 LINSDYFGYLSAGKA
-103 DPAFTYYFSKAAPSP
+103 DPAFTYYFSKGSPSP
-118 QMFAMSVGRRDSAER
+118 QMFAMSVGGRDSTAR
-133 SNTFN
+133 SKIFN

-160 AQCRGDFDRL
+160 AQCGGNFDRL
-170 FVPFRCVASDVTEK
+170 FVPFRCVASDVAQK
-184 RKKVMGSGD
+184 RKKVMGAGD
-193 LGESVRASMSFPLIF
+193 LGESIRASMSFPLIF

-226 FPVDVMQT
+226 FPVGVMQT
-234 EFAPSVIL
+234 EFAPSVII

-249 DKGPAN
+249 SDGPAN

-271 EVPAEAGIRIRID
+271 EVPPEAGIKVRID

-311 DSIKARVHTRADST
+311 DSIKARIPTRADST
-325 ARSIRRA
+325 ARRLRRA
-332 VFKSAT
+332 VFKSGT

-344 SVRVEGAGK
+344 SVNVEGATK
-353 RQNEYIRYLF
+353 RQNEYIKYLF
-363 RPAKGTDT
+363 HPAKGTDT
-371 IGVDRA
+371 IGIDRA

-395 RARLSE
+395 RAHVNNDSA
-401 GSSDLFTLDLKAKVK
+401 GLFTLDLKALVK
-416 SDFDV
+416 SNFSV

-445 FSSVSTDLEAWIGQS
+445 FSSVSTDIEAWIGQS
-460 YMAGALS
+460 YMAGALT
-467 GRLYIAS
+467 GRLDIAS
-474 ALPSALVLN
+474 TLPSALVLN

-493 NEELF
+493 DEELF

-511 YFAKLAWS
+511 YFAKLAWA

-526 CIDIGLGGGKLRN
+526 CVDIGLGGGKLRN
-539 TFYSAG
+539 TFYSPG
-545 HADGYREG
+545 HQGGYREG

-564 FAGYRASTLDNINYP
+564 YAAYRSSTLDNINYP
-579 LTGSSLSATFAAVL
+579 LSGSSLNASFAAVL
-593 GKVRCGQAGIDG
+593 GKATCGQAGADG
-605 RGTDRRTAWLQL
+605 RGTDKHMAWLQL
-617 DAHWRRYTPLSRR
+617 DAHWRNYISLGRH

-642 GRKLPGGYEASISSA
+642 NRPLPGSYEASVSSA

-676 NSFVA
+676 NSFLA

-696 RLSASVFAPLR
+696 RFSASVFAPLR
-707 GIREGEGGS
+707 GIREGDGGT
-716 ARFGKCLDSAEFFGE
+716 ARFGRCFDSTEFFGE
-731 LDLVYA
+731 LNLVYA

-751 DPGKFRF
+751 SPGKFHG

-767 APTFL
+767 APSFL

>member
-1 MQAKRASKCFL
+1 MQAMRASRCLF
-12 LSILLAVLPAPATTA
+12 LSILLSVLPALLKA

-73 GGLYACGYTPAEMMA
+73 GGLYACGYTPAEMME
-88 LINSEYFGYLSSGKN
+88 LINSDYFGYLSAGKA
-103 DPAFTYYFSKAAPSP
+103 DPAFTYYFSKGSPSP
-118 QMFAMSVGRRDSAER
+118 QMFAMSVGGRDSTAR
-133 SNTFN
+133 SKIFN

-160 AQCRGDFDRL
+160 AQCGGNFDRL
-170 FVPFRCVASDVTEK
+170 FVPFRCVASDVAQK
-184 RKKVMGSGD
+184 RKKVMGAGD
-193 LGESVRASMSFPLIF
+193 LGESIRASMSFPLIF

-226 FPVDVMQT
+226 FPVGVMQT
-234 EFAPSVIL
+234 EFAPSVII

-249 DKGPAN
+249 SDGPAN

-271 EVPAEAGIRIRID
+271 EVPPETGIKVRID

-298 IYRAGYRRGIEMM
+298 IYRTGYRRGVEMM
-311 DSIKARVHTRADST
+311 DSIKARIPTRADST
-325 ARSIRRA
+325 ARRLRRA
-332 VFKSAT
+332 VFKSGT

-344 SVRVEGAGK
+344 SVNVEGATK
-353 RQNEYIRYLF
+353 RQNEYIKYLF
-363 RPAKGTDT
+363 HPAKGTDT
-371 IGVDRA
+371 IGIDRA

-395 RARLSE
+395 RAHVNNDSA
-401 GSSDLFTLDLKAKVK
+401 GLFTLDLKALVK
-416 SDFDV
+416 SNFSV

-445 FSSVSTDLEAWIGQS
+445 FSSVSTDIEAWIGQS
-460 YMAGALS
+460 YMAGALT
-467 GRLYIAS
+467 GRLDIAS
-474 ALPSALVLN
+474 TLPSALVLN

-493 NEELF
+493 DEELF

-511 YFAKLAWS
+511 YFAKLAWA

-526 CIDIGLGGGKLRN
+526 CVDIGLGGGKLRN
-539 TFYSAG
+539 TFYSPG
-545 HADGYREG
+545 HQGGYREG

-564 FAGYRASTLDNINYP
+564 YAAYRSSTLDNINYP
-579 LTGSSLSATFAAVL
+579 LSGSSLNASFAAVL
-593 GKVRCGQAGIDG
+593 GKATCGQAGADG
-605 RGTDRRTAWLQL
+605 RGTDKHMAWLQL
-617 DAHWRRYTPLSRR
+617 DAHWRNYISLGRH

-642 GRKLPGGYEASISSA
+642 NRPLPGSYEASVSSA

-676 NSFVA
+676 NSFLA

-696 RLSASVFAPLR
+696 RFSASVFAPLR
-707 GIREGEGGS
+707 GIREGDGGT
-716 ARFGKCLDSAEFFGE
+716 ARFGRCFDSTEFFGE
-731 LDLVYA
+731 LNLVYA

-751 DPGKFRF
+751 SPGKFHG

-767 APTFL
+767 APSFL

>member
-1 MQAKRASKCFL
+1 MQAIRASRCLF
-12 LSILLAVLPAPATTA
+12 LSILLSVLPALLKA

-73 GGLYACGYTPAEMMA
+73 GGLYACGYTPAEMME
-88 LINSEYFGYLSSGKN
+88 LINSDYFGYLSSGKA
-103 DPAFTYYFSKAAPSP
+103 DPAFTYYFSKGSPSP
-118 QMFAMSVGRRDSAER
+118 QMFAMSVGGRDSTAR
-133 SNTFN
+133 SKIFN

-160 AQCRGDFDRL
+160 AQCDGNFDRL
-170 FVPFRCVASDVTEK
+170 FVPFRCVASDVAQK
-184 RKKVMGSGD
+184 RKKVMGAGD
-193 LGESVRASMSFPLIF
+193 LGESIRASMSFPLIF

-226 FPVDVMQT
+226 FPVGVMQT
-234 EFAPSVIL
+234 EFAPSVII

-249 DKGPAN
+249 SDGPAN

-271 EVPAEAGIRIRID
+271 EVPPEAGIKVRID

-311 DSIKARVHTRADST
+311 DSIKTRIPTRADST
-325 ARSIRRA
+325 ARRLRRA
-332 VFKSAT
+332 VFKSGT

-344 SVRVEGAGK
+344 SVNVEGATK
-353 RQNEYIRYLF
+353 RQNEYIKYLF
-363 RPAKGTDT
+363 HPAKGTDT
-371 IGVDRA
+371 IGIDRA

-395 RARLSE
+395 RAHVNNDSA
-401 GSSDLFTLDLKAKVK
+401 GLFTLDLKALVK
-416 SDFDV
+416 SNFSV

-445 FSSVSTDLEAWIGQS
+445 FSSVSTDIEAWIGQS
-460 YMAGALS
+460 YMAGALT
-467 GRLYIAS
+467 GRLDIAS

-493 NEELF
+493 DEELF

-511 YFAKLAWS
+511 YFAKLAWA

-526 CIDIGLGGGKLRN
+526 CVDIGLGGGKLRN
-539 TFYSAG
+539 TFYSPG
-545 HADGYREG
+545 HEGGYREG

-564 FAGYRASTLDNINYP
+564 YAAYRSSTLDNINYP
-579 LTGSSLSATFAAVL
+579 LSGSSLNASFAAVL
-593 GKVRCGQAGIDG
+593 GKATCGQAGADG
-605 RGTDRRTAWLQL
+605 RGTDKHMAWLQL
-617 DAHWRRYTPLSRR
+617 DAHWRNYISLGRH

-642 GRKLPGGYEASISSA
+642 NRPLPGSYEASVSSA

-676 NSFVA
+676 NSFLA

-696 RLSASVFAPLR
+696 RFSASVFAPLR
-707 GIREGEGGS
+707 GIREGDGGT
-716 ARFGKCLDSAEFFGE
+716 ARFGRCFDSTEFFGE
-731 LDLVYA
+731 LNLVYA

-751 DPGKFRF
+751 SPGKFHG

-767 APTFL
+767 APSFL

>member
-1 MQAKRASKCFL
+1 MQAMRASRCLF
-12 LSILLAVLPAPATTA
+12 LSILLSVLPALLKA

-73 GGLYACGYTPAEMMA
+73 GGLYACGYTPAEMME
-88 LINSEYFGYLSSGKN
+88 LINSDYFGYLSAGKA
-103 DPAFTYYFSKAAPSP
+103 DPAFTYYFSKGSPSP
-118 QMFAMSVGRRDSAER
+118 QMFAMSVGGRDSTAR
-133 SNTFN
+133 SKIFN

-160 AQCRGDFDRL
+160 AQCGGNFDRL
-170 FVPFRCVASDVTEK
+170 FVPFRCVASDVAQK
-184 RKKVMGSGD
+184 RKKVMGAGD
-193 LGESVRASMSFPLIF
+193 LGESIRASMSFPLIF

-226 FPVDVMQT
+226 FPVGVMQT
-234 EFAPSVIL
+234 EFAPSVII

-249 DKGPAN
+249 SDGPAN

-271 EVPAEAGIRIRID
+271 EVPPETGIKVRID

-298 IYRAGYRRGIEMM
+298 IYRTGYRRGVEMM
-311 DSIKARVHTRADST
+311 DSIKARIPTRADST
-325 ARSIRRA
+325 ARRLRRA
-332 VFKSAT
+332 VFKSGT

-344 SVRVEGAGK
+344 SVNVEGATK
-353 RQNEYIRYLF
+353 RQNEYIKYLF
-363 RPAKGTDT
+363 HPAKGTDT
-371 IGVDRA
+371 IGIDRA

-395 RARLSE
+395 RAHVNNDSA
-401 GSSDLFTLDLKAKVK
+401 GLFTLDLKALVK
-416 SDFDV
+416 SNFSV

-445 FSSVSTDLEAWIGQS
+445 FSSVSTDIEAWIGQS
-460 YMAGALS
+460 YMAGALT
-467 GRLYIAS
+467 GRLDIAS
-474 ALPSALVLN
+474 TLPSALVLK

-493 NEELF
+493 DEELF

-511 YFAKLAWS
+511 YFAKLAWA

-526 CIDIGLGGGKLRN
+526 CVDIGLGGGKLRN
-539 TFYSAG
+539 TFYSPG
-545 HADGYREG
+545 HQGGYREG

-564 FAGYRASTLDNINYP
+564 YAAYRSSTLDNINYP
-579 LTGSSLSATFAAVL
+579 LSGSSLNASFAAVL
-593 GKVRCGQAGIDG
+593 GKATCGQAGADG
-605 RGTDRRTAWLQL
+605 RGTDKHMAWLQL
-617 DAHWRRYTPLSRR
+617 DAHWRNYISLGRH

-642 GRKLPGGYEASISSA
+642 NRPLPGSYEASVSSA

-676 NSFVA
+676 NSFLA

-696 RLSASVFAPLR
+696 RFSASVFAPLR
-707 GIREGEGGS
+707 GIREGDGGT
-716 ARFGKCLDSAEFFGE
+716 ARFGRCFDSTEFFGE
-731 LDLVYA
+731 LNLVYS

-751 DPGKFRF
+751 SPGKFHG

-767 APTFL
+767 APSFL

>member
-1 MQAKRASKCFL
+1 MQAMRASRCLF
-12 LSILLAVLPAPATTA
+12 LSILLSVLPALLKA

-73 GGLYACGYTPAEMMA
+73 GGLYACGYTPAEMME
-88 LINSEYFGYLSSGKN
+88 LINSDYFGYLSAGKA
-103 DPAFTYYFSKAAPSP
+103 DPAFTYYFSKGSPSP
-118 QMFAMSVGRRDSAER
+118 QMFAMSVGGRDSTAR
-133 SNTFN
+133 SKIFN

-160 AQCRGDFDRL
+160 AQCGGNFDRL
-170 FVPFRCVASDVTEK
+170 FVPFRCVASDVAQK
-184 RKKVMGSGD
+184 RKKVMGAGD
-193 LGESVRASMSFPLIF
+193 LGESIRASMSFPLIF

-217 LYDGGIYDN
+217 LYDGGMYDN
-226 FPVDVMQT
+226 FPVGVMQT
-234 EFAPSVIL
+234 EFAPSVII

-249 DKGPAN
+249 SDGPAN

-271 EVPAEAGIRIRID
+271 EVPPETGIKVRID

-298 IYRAGYRRGIEMM
+298 IYRTGYRRGVEMM
-311 DSIKARVHTRADST
+311 DSIKARIPTRADST
-325 ARSIRRA
+325 ARRLRRA
-332 VFKSAT
+332 VFKSGT

-344 SVRVEGAGK
+344 SVNVEGATK
-353 RQNEYIRYLF
+353 RQNEYIKYLF
-363 RPAKGTDT
+363 HPAKGTDT
-371 IGVDRA
+371 IGIDRA

-395 RARLSE
+395 RAHVNNDSA
-401 GSSDLFTLDLKAKVK
+401 GLFTLDLKALVK
-416 SDFDV
+416 SNFSV

-445 FSSVSTDLEAWIGQS
+445 FSSVSTDIEAWIGQS
-460 YMAGALS
+460 YMAGALT
-467 GRLYIAS
+467 GRLDIAS

-493 NEELF
+493 DEELF

-511 YFAKLAWS
+511 YFAKLAWA

-526 CIDIGLGGGKLRN
+526 CVDIGLGGGKLRN
-539 TFYSAG
+539 TFYSPG
-545 HADGYREG
+545 HEGGYREG

-564 FAGYRASTLDNINYP
+564 YAAYRSSTLDNINYP
-579 LTGSSLSATFAAVL
+579 LSGSSLNASFAAVL
-593 GKVRCGQAGIDG
+593 GKATCGQAGADG
-605 RGTDRRTAWLQL
+605 RGTDKHMAWLQL
-617 DAHWRRYTPLSRR
+617 DAHWRNYISLGRH

-642 GRKLPGGYEASISSA
+642 NRPLPGSYEASVSSA

-676 NSFVA
+676 NSFLA

-696 RLSASVFAPLR
+696 RFSASVFAPLR
-707 GIREGEGGS
+707 GIREGDGGT
-716 ARFGKCLDSAEFFGE
+716 ARFGRCFDSTEFFGE
-731 LDLVYA
+731 LNLVYA

-751 DPGKFRF
+751 SPGKFHG

-767 APTFL
+767 APSFL

>member
-1 MQAKRASKCFL
+1 MQAMRASRCLF
-12 LSILLAVLPAPATTA
+12 LSILLSVLPALLKA

-73 GGLYACGYTPAEMMA
+73 GGLYACGYTPAEMME
-88 LINSEYFGYLSSGKN
+88 LINSDYFGYLSAGKA
-103 DPAFTYYFSKAAPSP
+103 DPAFTYYFSKGSPSP
-118 QMFAMSVGRRDSAER
+118 QMFAMSVGGRDSTAR
-133 SNTFN
+133 SKIFN

-160 AQCRGDFDRL
+160 AQCGGNFDRL
-170 FVPFRCVASDVTEK
+170 FVPFRCVASDVAQK
-184 RKKVMGSGD
+184 RKKVMGAGD
-193 LGESVRASMSFPLIF
+193 LGESIRASMSFPLIF

-226 FPVDVMQT
+226 FPVGVMQT
-234 EFAPSVIL
+234 EFAPSVII

-249 DKGPAN
+249 SDGPAN

-271 EVPAEAGIRIRID
+271 EVPPEAGIKVRID

-311 DSIKARVHTRADST
+311 DSIKTRIPTRADST
-325 ARSIRRA
+325 ARRLRRA
-332 VFKSAT
+332 VFKSGT

-344 SVRVEGAGK
+344 SVNVEGATK
-353 RQNEYIRYLF
+353 RQNEYIKYLF
-363 RPAKGTDT
+363 HPAKGTDT
-371 IGVDRA
+371 IGIDRA

-395 RARLSE
+395 RAHVNNDSA
-401 GSSDLFTLDLKAKVK
+401 GLFTLDLKALVK
-416 SDFDV
+416 SNFSV

-445 FSSVSTDLEAWIGQS
+445 FSSVSTDIEAWIGQS
-460 YMAGALS
+460 YMAGALT
-467 GRLYIAS
+467 GRLDIAS

-493 NEELF
+493 DEELF

-511 YFAKLAWS
+511 YFAKLAWA
-519 MAAGRSG
+519 MAAGRRG
-526 CIDIGLGGGKLRN
+526 CVDIGLGGGKLRN
-539 TFYSAG
+539 TFYSPG
-545 HADGYREG
+545 HEGGYREG

-564 FAGYRASTLDNINYP
+564 YAAYRSSTLDNINYP
-579 LTGSSLSATFAAVL
+579 LSGSSLNASFAAVL
-593 GKVRCGQAGIDG
+593 GKATCGQAGADG
-605 RGTDRRTAWLQL
+605 RGTDKHMAWLQL
-617 DAHWRRYTPLSRR
+617 DAHWRNYISLGRH

-642 GRKLPGGYEASISSA
+642 NRPLPGSYEASVSSA

-666 TNTFNPAFRA
+666 TNTFNPALRA
-676 NSFVA
+676 NSFLA

-696 RLSASVFAPLR
+696 RFSASVFAPLR
-707 GIREGEGGS
+707 GIREGDGGT
-716 ARFGKCLDSAEFFGE
+716 ARFGRCFDSTEFFGE
-731 LDLVYA
+731 LNLVYA

-751 DPGKFRF
+751 SPGKFHG

-767 APTFL
+767 APSFL

>member
-1 MQAKRASKCFL
+1 MQAIRASRCLF
-12 LSILLAVLPAPATTA
+12 LSILLSVLPALLKA

-73 GGLYACGYTPAEMMA
+73 GGLYACGYTPAEMME
-88 LINSEYFGYLSSGKN
+88 LINSDYFGYLSAGKA
-103 DPAFTYYFSKAAPSP
+103 DPAFTYYFSKGSPSP
-118 QMFAMSVGRRDSAER
+118 QMFAMSVGGRDSTAR
-133 SNTFN
+133 SKIFN

-160 AQCRGDFDRL
+160 AQCGGNFDRL
-170 FVPFRCVASDVTEK
+170 FVPFRCVASDVAQK
-184 RKKVMGSGD
+184 RKKVMGAGD
-193 LGESVRASMSFPLIF
+193 LGESIRASMSFPLIF

-226 FPVDVMQT
+226 FPVGVMQT
-234 EFAPSVIL
+234 EFAPSVII

-249 DKGPAN
+249 SDGPAN

-271 EVPAEAGIRIRID
+271 EVPPETGIKVRID

-298 IYRAGYRRGIEMM
+298 IYRTGYRRGVEMM
-311 DSIKARVHTRADST
+311 DSIKARIPTRADST
-325 ARSIRRA
+325 ARRLRRA
-332 VFKSAT
+332 VFKSGT

-344 SVRVEGAGK
+344 SVNVEGATK
-353 RQNEYIRYLF
+353 RQNEYIKYLF
-363 RPAKGTDT
+363 HPAKGTDT
-371 IGVDRA
+371 IGIDRA

-395 RARLSE
+395 RAHVNNDSA
-401 GSSDLFTLDLKAKVK
+401 GLFTLDLKALVK
-416 SDFDV
+416 SNFSV

-445 FSSVSTDLEAWIGQS
+445 FSSVSTDIEAWIGQS
-460 YMAGALS
+460 YMAGALT
-467 GRLYIAS
+467 GRLDIAS

-493 NEELF
+493 DEELF

-511 YFAKLAWS
+511 YFAKLAWA
-519 MAAGRSG
+519 MAAGRRG
-526 CIDIGLGGGKLRN
+526 CVDIGLGGGKLRN
-539 TFYSAG
+539 TFYSPG
-545 HADGYREG
+545 HEGGYREG

-564 FAGYRASTLDNINYP
+564 YAAYRSSTLDNINYP
-579 LTGSSLSATFAAVL
+579 LSGSSLNASFAAVL
-593 GKVRCGQAGIDG
+593 GKATCGQAGADG
-605 RGTDRRTAWLQL
+605 RGTDKHMAWLQL
-617 DAHWRRYTPLSRR
+617 DAHWRNYISLGRH

-642 GRKLPGGYEASISSA
+642 NRPLPGSYEASVSSA

-666 TNTFNPAFRA
+666 TNTFNPALRA
-676 NSFVA
+676 NSFLA

-696 RLSASVFAPLR
+696 RFSASVFAPLR
-707 GIREGEGGS
+707 GIREGDGGT
-716 ARFGKCLDSAEFFGE
+716 ARFGRCFDSTEFFGE
-731 LDLVYA
+731 LNLVYA

-751 DPGKFRF
+751 SPGKFHG

-767 APTFL
+767 APSFL

>member
-1 MQAKRASKCFL
+1 MQAIRASRCLF
-12 LSILLAVLPAPATTA
+12 LSILLSVLPALLKA

-73 GGLYACGYTPAEMMA
+73 GGLYACGYTPAEMME
-88 LINSEYFGYLSSGKN
+88 LINSDYFGYLSSGKA
-103 DPAFTYYFSKAAPSP
+103 DPAFTYYFSKGSPSP
-118 QMFAMSVGRRDSAER
+118 QMFAMSVGGRDSTAR
-133 SNTFN
+133 SKIFN

-160 AQCRGDFDRL
+160 AQCDGNFDRL
-170 FVPFRCVASDVTEK
+170 FVPFRCVASDVAQK
-184 RKKVMGSGD
+184 RKKVMGAGD
-193 LGESVRASMSFPLIF
+193 LGESIRASMSFPLIF

-226 FPVDVMQT
+226 FPVGVMQT
-234 EFAPSVIL
+234 EFAPSVII

-249 DKGPAN
+249 SDGPAN

-271 EVPAEAGIRIRID
+271 EVPPETGIKVRID

-311 DSIKARVHTRADST
+311 DSIKTRIPTRADST
-325 ARSIRRA
+325 ARRLRRA
-332 VFKSAT
+332 VFKSGT

-344 SVRVEGAGK
+344 SVNVEGATK
-353 RQNEYIRYLF
+353 RQNEYIKYLF
-363 RPAKGTDT
+363 HPAKGTDT
-371 IGVDRA
+371 IGIDRA

-395 RARLSE
+395 RAHVNNDSA
-401 GSSDLFTLDLKAKVK
+401 GLFTLDLKALVK
-416 SDFDV
+416 SNFSV

-445 FSSVSTDLEAWIGQS
+445 FSSVSTDIEAWIGQS
-460 YMAGALS
+460 YMAGALT
-467 GRLYIAS
+467 GRLDIAS
-474 ALPSALVLN
+474 TLPSALVLN

-493 NEELF
+493 DEELF

-511 YFAKLAWS
+511 YFAKLAWA

-526 CIDIGLGGGKLRN
+526 CVDIGLGGGKLRN
-539 TFYSAG
+539 TFYSPG
-545 HADGYREG
+545 HEGGYREG

-564 FAGYRASTLDNINYP
+564 YAAYRSSTLDNINYP
-579 LTGSSLSATFAAVL
+579 LSGSSLNASFAAVL
-593 GKVRCGQAGIDG
+593 GKATCGQAGADG
-605 RGTDRRTAWLQL
+605 RGTDKHMAWLQL
-617 DAHWRRYTPLSRR
+617 DAHWRNYISLGRH

-642 GRKLPGGYEASISSA
+642 NRPLPGSYEASVSSA

-666 TNTFNPAFRA
+666 TNTFNPALRA
-676 NSFVA
+676 NSFLA

-696 RLSASVFAPLR
+696 RFSASVFAPLR
-707 GIREGEGGS
+707 GIREGDGGT
-716 ARFGKCLDSAEFFGE
+716 ARFGRCFDSTEFFGK
-731 LDLVYA
+731 LNLVYA

-751 DPGKFRF
+751 SPGKFHG

-767 APTFL
+767 APSFL

>member
-1 MQAKRASKCFL
+1 MQAIRASRCLF
-12 LSILLAVLPAPATTA
+12 LSILLTVLPALLKA

-73 GGLYACGYTPAEMMA
+73 GGLYACGYTPAEMME
-88 LINSEYFGYLSSGKN
+88 LINSDYFGYLSSGKA
-103 DPAFTYYFSKAAPSP
+103 DPAFTYYFSKGSPSP
-118 QMFAMSVGRRDSAER
+118 QMFAMSVGGRDSTAR
-133 SNTFN
+133 SKIFN
-138 PQSLISPMPMSFGF
+138 AQSLISPMPMSFGF

-160 AQCRGDFDRL
+160 AQCGGNFDRL
-170 FVPFRCVASDVTEK
+170 FVPFRCVASDVAQK
-184 RKKVMGSGD
+184 RKKVMGAGD
-193 LGESVRASMSFPLIF
+193 LGESIRASMSFPLIF

-226 FPVDVMQT
+226 FPVGVMQT
-234 EFAPSVIL
+234 EFAPSVII

-249 DKGPAN
+249 SDGPAN

-271 EVPAEAGIRIRID
+271 EVPPETGIKVRID

-298 IYRAGYRRGIEMM
+298 IYRAGYSRGIEMM
-311 DSIKARVHTRADST
+311 DSIKARIPTRADST
-325 ARSIRRA
+325 ARRLRRA
-332 VFKSAT
+332 VFKSGT

-344 SVRVEGAGK
+344 SVNVEGATK
-353 RQNEYIRYLF
+353 RQNEYIKYLF
-363 RPAKGTDT
+363 HPAKGTDT
-371 IGVDRA
+371 IGIDRA

-395 RARLSE
+395 RAHVNNDSA
-401 GSSDLFTLDLKAKVK
+401 GLFTLDLKALVK
-416 SDFDV
+416 SNFSV

-445 FSSVSTDLEAWIGQS
+445 FSSVSTDIEAWIGQS
-460 YMAGALS
+460 YMAGALT
-467 GRLYIAS
+467 GRLDIAS

-493 NEELF
+493 DEELF

-511 YFAKLAWS
+511 YFAKLAWA
-519 MAAGRSG
+519 MAAGRRG
-526 CIDIGLGGGKLRN
+526 CVDIGLGGGKLRN
-539 TFYSAG
+539 TFYSPG
-545 HADGYREG
+545 HEGGYREG

-564 FAGYRASTLDNINYP
+564 YAAYRSSTLDNINYP
-579 LTGSSLSATFAAVL
+579 LSGSSLNASFAAVL
-593 GKVRCGQAGIDG
+593 GKATCGQAGADG
-605 RGTDRRTAWLQL
+605 RGTDKHMAWLQL
-617 DAHWRRYTPLSRR
+617 DAHWRNYISLGRH

-642 GRKLPGGYEASISSA
+642 NRPLPGSYEASVSSA

-676 NSFVA
+676 NSFLA

-696 RLSASVFAPLR
+696 RFSASVFAPLR
-707 GIREGEGGS
+707 GIREGDGGT
-716 ARFGKCLDSAEFFGE
+716 ARFGRCFDSTEFFGE
-731 LDLVYA
+731 LNLVYA

-751 DPGKFRF
+751 SPGKFHG

-767 APTFL
+767 APSFL

>member
-1 MQAKRASKCFL
+1 MQAIRASRCLF
-12 LSILLAVLPAPATTA
+12 LSILLSVLPALLKA

-73 GGLYACGYTPAEMMA
+73 GGLYACGYTPAEMME
-88 LINSEYFGYLSSGKN
+88 LINSDYFGYLSSGKA
-103 DPAFTYYFSKAAPSP
+103 DPAFTYYFSKGSPSP
-118 QMFAMSVGRRDSAER
+118 QMFAMSVGGRDSTAR
-133 SNTFN
+133 SKIFN

-160 AQCRGDFDRL
+160 AQCDGNFDRL
-170 FVPFRCVASDVTEK
+170 FVPFRCVASDVAQK

-193 LGESVRASMSFPLIF
+193 LGESIRASMSFPLIF

-226 FPVDVMQT
+226 FPVGVMQT
-234 EFAPSVIL
+234 EFAPSVII

-249 DKGPAN
+249 SDGPAN

-271 EVPAEAGIRIRID
+271 EVPPETGIKVRID

-298 IYRAGYRRGIEMM
+298 IYRAGYSRGIEMM
-311 DSIKARVHTRADST
+311 DSIKARIPTRADST
-325 ARSIRRA
+325 ARRLRRA
-332 VFKSAT
+332 VFKSGT

-344 SVRVEGAGK
+344 SVNVEGATK
-353 RQNEYIRYLF
+353 RQNEYIKYLF
-363 RPAKGTDT
+363 HPAKGTDT
-371 IGVDRA
+371 IGIDRA

-395 RARLSE
+395 RAHVNNDSA
-401 GSSDLFTLDLKAKVK
+401 GLFTLDLKALVK
-416 SDFDV
+416 SNFSV

-445 FSSVSTDLEAWIGQS
+445 FSSVSTDIEAWIGQS
-460 YMAGALS
+460 YMAGALT
-467 GRLYIAS
+467 GRLDIAS

-493 NEELF
+493 DEELF

-511 YFAKLAWS
+511 YFAKLAWA
-519 MAAGRSG
+519 MAAGRRG
-526 CIDIGLGGGKLRN
+526 CVDIGLGGGKLRN
-539 TFYSAG
+539 TFYSPG
-545 HADGYREG
+545 HEGGYREG

-564 FAGYRASTLDNINYP
+564 YAAYRSSTLDNINYP
-579 LTGSSLSATFAAVL
+579 LSGSSLNASFAAVL
-593 GKVRCGQAGIDG
+593 GKATCGQAGADG
-605 RGTDRRTAWLQL
+605 RGTDKHMAWLQL
-617 DAHWRRYTPLSRR
+617 DAHWRNYISLGRH

-642 GRKLPGGYEASISSA
+642 NRPLPGSYEASVSSA

-666 TNTFNPAFRA
+666 TNTFNPALRA
-676 NSFVA
+676 NSFLA

-696 RLSASVFAPLR
+696 RFSASVFAPLR
-707 GIREGEGGS
+707 GIREGDGGT
-716 ARFGKCLDSAEFFGE
+716 ARFGRCFDSTEFFGE
-731 LDLVYA
+731 LNLVYA

-751 DPGKFRF
+751 SPGKFHG

-767 APTFL
+767 APSFL

>member
-1 MQAKRASKCFL
+1 MQAIRASRCLF
-12 LSILLAVLPAPATTA
+12 LSILLTVLPALLKA

-73 GGLYACGYTPAEMMA
+73 GGLYACGYTPAEMME
-88 LINSEYFGYLSSGKN
+88 LINSDYFGYLSAGKA
-103 DPAFTYYFSKAAPSP
+103 DPAFTYYFSKGSPSP
-118 QMFAMSVGRRDSAER
+118 QMFAMSVGGRDSTAR
-133 SNTFN
+133 SKIFN

-160 AQCRGDFDRL
+160 AQCGGNFDRL
-170 FVPFRCVASDVTEK
+170 FVPFRCVASDVAQK
-184 RKKVMGSGD
+184 RKKVMGAGD
-193 LGESVRASMSFPLIF
+193 LGESIRASMSFPLIF

-226 FPVDVMQT
+226 FPVGVMQT
-234 EFAPSVIL
+234 EFAPSVII

-249 DKGPAN
+249 SDGPAN

-271 EVPAEAGIRIRID
+271 EVPPETGIKVRID

-298 IYRAGYRRGIEMM
+298 IYRTGYRRGVEMM
-311 DSIKARVHTRADST
+311 DSIKARIPTRADST
-325 ARSIRRA
+325 ARRLRRA
-332 VFKSAT
+332 VFKSGT

-344 SVRVEGAGK
+344 SVNVEGATK
-353 RQNEYIRYLF
+353 RQNEYIKYLF
-363 RPAKGTDT
+363 HPAKGTDT
-371 IGVDRA
+371 IGIDRA

-395 RARLSE
+395 RAHVNNDSA
-401 GSSDLFTLDLKAKVK
+401 GLFTLDLKALVK
-416 SDFDV
+416 SNFSV

-445 FSSVSTDLEAWIGQS
+445 FSSVSTDIEAWIGQS
-460 YMAGALS
+460 YMAGALT
-467 GRLYIAS
+467 GRLDIAS
-474 ALPSALVLN
+474 TLPSALVLN

-493 NEELF
+493 DEELF

-511 YFAKLAWS
+511 YFAKLAWA

-526 CIDIGLGGGKLRN
+526 CVDIGLGGGKLRN
-539 TFYSAG
+539 TFYSPG
-545 HADGYREG
+545 HQGGYREG

-564 FAGYRASTLDNINYP
+564 YAAYRSSTLDNINYP
-579 LTGSSLSATFAAVL
+579 LSGSSLNASFAAVL
-593 GKVRCGQAGIDG
+593 GKATCGQAGADG
-605 RGTDRRTAWLQL
+605 RGTDKHMAWLQL
-617 DAHWRRYTPLSRR
+617 DAHWRNYISLGRH

-642 GRKLPGGYEASISSA
+642 NRPLPGSYEASVSSA

-676 NSFVA
+676 NSFLA

-696 RLSASVFAPLR
+696 RFSASVFAPLR
-707 GIREGEGGS
+707 GIREGDGGT
-716 ARFGKCLDSAEFFGE
+716 ARFGRCFDSTEFFGE
-731 LDLVYA
+731 LNLVYA

-751 DPGKFRF
+751 SPGKFHG

-767 APTFL
+767 APSFL

>member
-1 MQAKRASKCFL
+1 MQAIRASRCLF
-12 LSILLAVLPAPATTA
+12 LSILLTVLPALLKA

-73 GGLYACGYTPAEMMA
+73 GGLYACGYTPAEMME
-88 LINSEYFGYLSSGKN
+88 LINSDYFGYLSSGKP
-103 DPAFTYYFSKAAPSP
+103 DTAFTYYFTKGSPSP
-118 QMFAMSVGRRDSAER
+118 QMFAMSVGGRDSTAR
-133 SNTFN
+133 SKIFN

-160 AQCRGDFDRL
+160 AQCGGNFDRL
-170 FVPFRCVASDVTEK
+170 FVPFRCVASDVAQK
-184 RKKVMGSGD
+184 RKKVMGAGD
-193 LGESVRASMSFPLIF
+193 LGESIRASMSFPLIF

-226 FPVDVMQT
+226 FPVGVMQT
-234 EFAPSVIL
+234 EFAPSVII

-249 DKGPAN
+249 SDGPAN

-271 EVPAEAGIRIRID
+271 DVPPEAGIKVRID

-311 DSIKARVHTRADST
+311 DSIKTRIPTRADST
-325 ARSIRRA
+325 ARRLRRA
-332 VFKSAT
+332 VFKSGT

-344 SVRVEGAGK
+344 SVNVEGATK
-353 RQNEYIRYLF
+353 RQNEYIKYLF
-363 RPAKGTDT
+363 HPAKGTDT
-371 IGVDRA
+371 IGIDRA

-395 RARLSE
+395 RAHVNNDSA
-401 GSSDLFTLDLKAKVK
+401 GLFTLDLKALVK
-416 SDFDV
+416 SNFSV

-445 FSSVSTDLEAWIGQS
+445 FSSVSTDIEAWIGQS
-460 YMAGALS
+460 YMAGALT
-467 GRLYIAS
+467 GRLDIAS
-474 ALPSALVLN
+474 TLPSALVLN

-493 NEELF
+493 DEELF

-511 YFAKLAWS
+511 YFAKLAWA

-526 CIDIGLGGGKLRN
+526 CVDIGLGGGKLRN
-539 TFYSAG
+539 TFYSPG
-545 HADGYREG
+545 HQGGYREG
-553 RHHVDFALGQA
+553 RHHVDFAPDRHTPHTA
-564 FAGYRASTLDNINYP
+564 RRPSTISTIRSPEAASTP
-579 LTGSSLSATFAAVL
+579 
-593 GKVRCGQAGIDG
+593 
-605 RGTDRRTAWLQL
+605 
-617 DAHWRRYTPLSRR
+617 PSRQC
-630 WVLGTEARALLS
+630 
-642 GRKLPGGYEASISSA
+642 
-657 PAYSPTPAS
+657 
-666 TNTFNPAFRA
+666 
-676 NSFVA
+676 
-681 ATVVP
+681 
-686 VYKFNSSLSA
+686 SA
-696 RLSASVFAPLR
+696 RPPADRPEPTGA
-707 GIREGEGGS
+707 
-716 ARFGKCLDSAEFFGE
+716 
-731 LDLVYA
+731 
-737 LPFGNIAGY
+737 
-746 CNYSS
+746 
-751 DPGKFRF
+751 
-758 GISFGIYLP
+758 
-767 APTFL
+767 APTSTWRGCSSTPTGATT

>member
-1 MQAKRASKCFL
+1 MQAMRASRCLF
-12 LSILLAVLPAPATTA
+12 LSILLSVLPALLKA

-73 GGLYACGYTPAEMMA
+73 GGLYACGYTPAEMME
-88 LINSEYFGYLSSGKN
+88 LINSDYFGYLSSGKA
-103 DPAFTYYFSKAAPSP
+103 DPAFTYYFSKGSPSP
-118 QMFAMSVGRRDSAER
+118 QMFAMSVGGRDSTAR
-133 SNTFN
+133 SKIFN

-160 AQCRGDFDRL
+160 AQCGGNFDRL
-170 FVPFRCVASDVTEK
+170 FVPFRCVASDVAQK
-184 RKKVMGSGD
+184 RKKVMGAGD
-193 LGESVRASMSFPLIF
+193 LGESIRASMSFPLIF

-226 FPVDVMQT
+226 FPVGVMQT
-234 EFAPSVIL
+234 EFAPSVII

-249 DKGPAN
+249 SDGPAN

-271 EVPAEAGIRIRID
+271 EVPPETGIKVRID

-298 IYRAGYRRGIEMM
+298 IYRAGYSRGIEMM
-311 DSIKARVHTRADST
+311 DSIKARIPTRADST
-325 ARSIRRA
+325 ARRLRRA
-332 VFKSAT
+332 VFKSGT

-344 SVRVEGAGK
+344 SVNVEGATK
-353 RQNEYIRYLF
+353 RQNEYIKYLF
-363 RPAKGTDT
+363 HPAKGTDT
-371 IGVDRA
+371 IGIDRA

-395 RARLSE
+395 RAHVNNDSA
-401 GSSDLFTLDLKAKVK
+401 GLFTLDLKALVK
-416 SDFDV
+416 SNFSV

-445 FSSVSTDLEAWIGQS
+445 FSSVSTDIEAWIGQS
-460 YMAGALS
+460 YMAGALT
-467 GRLYIAS
+467 GRLDIAS

-493 NEELF
+493 DEELF

-511 YFAKLAWS
+511 YFAKLAWA

-526 CIDIGLGGGKLRN
+526 CVDIGLGGGKLRN
-539 TFYSAG
+539 TFYSPG
-545 HADGYREG
+545 HEGGYREG

-564 FAGYRASTLDNINYP
+564 YAAYRSSTLDNINYP
-579 LTGSSLSATFAAVL
+579 LSGSSLNASFAAVL
-593 GKVRCGQAGIDG
+593 GKATCGQAGADG
-605 RGTDRRTAWLQL
+605 RGTDKHMAWLQL
-617 DAHWRRYTPLSRR
+617 DAHWRNYISLGRH

-642 GRKLPGGYEASISSA
+642 NRPLPGSYEASVSSA

-676 NSFVA
+676 NSFLA

-696 RLSASVFAPLR
+696 RFSASVFAPLR
-707 GIREGEGGS
+707 GIREGDGGT
-716 ARFGKCLDSAEFFGE
+716 ARFGRCFDSTEFFGE
-731 LDLVYA
+731 LNLVYA

-751 DPGKFRF
+751 SPGKFHG

-767 APTFL
+767 APSFL